1 MGLGFTIHTKIKDIE
16 KFQQAVESQAV
27 ESGYNAEHDESS
39 STVSFCRLGDL
50 FLNYQHEG
58 EGNTDNVISVNGDCQ
73 TNMLGPGF
81 HKAAI
86 EFIDRLQ
93 QATGTRFEVEDETD
107 YYTERDFEAMKKK
120 HFHKWLA
127 KLFEIIQEQED
138 KGSTSLSICWDLNK
152 YYPQSDSGIV
162 ISPLGS
168 FRLSEVIRRIREE
181 GIESFADDFFIWN
194 NPERDARFHRGLAL
208 NAMWEDCYF
217 MPSERSEEDARING
231 YIISELET
239 AASLD
244 PSLPFPK
251 KEYEELCRL
260 HGCTPVPTDGIPTY
274 ETEFAIGYRRGIINH
289 KVGRIRFSLPGSYL
303 EDTDDGTLV
312 YYDAAADNWHTVR
325 CTGYSTNGEPDF
337 LDVEEEMIE
346 EREFDGGKYRLYD
359 MGIGQDS
366 EDEEPYP
373 VYSCHALCSNQY
385 TLFTLCASR
394 LEDLKKLS
402 GEFLPTLV
410 ADQPIEPE
418 NKQIIYTGENMND
431 ELMKQIDEWHKA
443 EKHQEII
450 DALEQIPEAERDFE
464 TTSLLARAYNN
475 IEEYAKAAELLES
488 VREEGAEDE
497 RWNFRMGY
505 AQYFLNNYR
514 EALDYFSKAR
524 ELNPEDEDT
533 LSFIRQC
540 NMALP
545 LTRRVKEFWNWFV
558 ENEEKL
564 SGMMNPK
571 SMEEADAFMEFI
583 SKGTNLIS
591 EDMHFNIGG
600 DHEFTFSVEGWPDL
614 FIIYPYIISC
624 MPECLKGKWKFF
636 PFNPGK
642 VGSFAY
648 RVHNTDVDMGK
659 IMVKASYD
667 EKRENFNIRYY
678 DKNLCALPEENSDG
692 NFHVILEL
700 VLGEGVSFKYVNG
713 IERASGIE
721 EGMIALSGLRQHIE
735 ETVKSHGHEFF
746 ENPKDVYTGYQLTP
760 KESDELRFDVIVG
773 STCLDSIV
781 ADYYHGSTEIF
792 DHADGFG
799 VQALYMVF
807 QNGVGED
814 NILNFRHD
822 LEDRIT
828 EEILEPGNLGV
839 ITGGATGTE
848 YSYIDLFVYDLRAFV
863 KKVIPLLDE
872 YPEYSFYISDFI
884 RNGRIHQLT
893 EAASEAIP
901 YTKENKE
908 EFLAQIEKW
917 NDMEKF
923 SKCIKALEDIPE
935 AEQDYDMVMLQVRAY
950 ENYAI
955 LGDNGE
961 EPEDDEKERALNKAL
976 ELLESIREA
985 GESQAG
991 WNKRMAYAYQY
1002 LVEQEEKAIEYAKRW
1017 AELDPED
1024 SSAVAVINECNEE
1037 LEKRKIKC
1045 ESCCDDDN
1053 GDNKS
1058 IAPEMYSEDEI
1069 DIIEKH
1075 IEHYYGNF
1083 EFVFHEK
1090 VSPDIHVDICL
1101 IPPSEECNWYTL
1113 VTMGMGAHLMN
1124 VPNQL
1129 KEEQLERAELVIC
1142 LPEYWKLDKEHLKDE
1157 KWYWP
1162 IRLLKELA
1170 RFPGEN
1176 NTWLGWGHT
1185 VSYDGPLSY
1194 TTELCASILINPPCG
1209 NVGGNTCTLPDG
1221 EEVNFYQVIPLYRD
1235 ELEYKLKNGT
1245 QKLLDK
1251 MNDNIL
1257 LVNPHRLNVLNQ
1269 IDIETNPIQSS
1280 EISIS
1285 SVARQEVIAHIEKYF
1300 GKINNFL
1307 HDDSCSEYPLDIAV
1321 IAPRKEHN
1329 YYTLITVNMSNHEV
1343 LESDDI
1349 DGNTCHQELLI
1360 NLPPDWKLGLSD
1372 WTEEKWCWPIRLIT
1386 SLARQCIRHR
1396 TCISW
1401 GKTMELGGENTFS
1414 EDTKLCAIVLLSPSI
1429 FGDKSS
1435 TCKTQEAGSVEF
1447 YQVIPLYR
1455 EELQFIQDK
1464 DIDEFFEICP
1474 DDALETINPLRLN
1487 VVTDAEKIGYDISY
1501 IDDAKKHEEKIEELH
1516 LSADEL
1522 APYNHMAIYLRWCIE
1537 HNLMSQPF
1545 LFRHGDL
1552 VDRVKVEDS
1561 IDLREFIRDNED
1573 LHGGLS
1579 TILLNRVGTMFTKWY
1594 NWENRST
1601 PYAYI
1606 KDIQAYAMDYFK
1618 GRIWNSEDE
1627 TDAAY
1632 LLLPWTEKYYHDMAA
1647 LIDSRFKEW
1656 EDEPQTDPQ
1665 FLHIPQDN
1673 IKLLLKD
1680 WSKAIECTVS
1690 SRVLVDG
1697 CDVGFGCGRGSH
1709 SRRRR
1714 MGGPDGRRLPAD
1726 YGENRTE
1733 HTADK
1738 GGCGSAGRGGAIGQ
1752 RLADADIVPQSA
1764 GRPLRAG
1771 HQLGCKPRRGAR
1783 GAGRRRLVDRHRR
1796 SGLAGCGRR
1805 AARNRCRRTPHKGHY
1820 GDIDFGYDVLVRR
1833 ERCRADIAISEQR
1846 GGVKG
1851 VRHLDDGVARR
1862 RDGAAARHPPS
1873 VGHRRVA
1880 AGRMDDQTAQ
1890 PPALRRGICRN
1901 DGTEYPPFARSAVSL
1916 DDAAGRHGNGF
1927 LRPDRLHRSCHA
1939 SRRADAL
1946 PRGRPPRAPAG
1957 NPSLGGGGI
1966 ASLRYRFQ
1974 NVHFARKCHY
1984 RTAGNPDSRMGGFTQ

>member
-93 QATGTRFEVEDETD
+93 QATETRFEVEDETD
-107 YYTERDFEAMKKK
+107 YYTERDFEAMKKN

-127 KLFEIIQEQED
+127 KLFEIIQKQED

-274 ETEFAIGYRRGIINH
+274 ETEFTIGYRRGIVNH

-359 MGIGQDS
+359 MGTGQDS

-488 VREEGAEDE
+488 VKEEGAEDE

-648 RVHNTDVDMGK
+648 RVHDTDVDMGK

-1002 LVEQEEKAIEYAKRW
+1002 LIEQEEKAIEYAKRW

-1552 VDRVKVEDS
+1552 VDRVKAEDS

-1632 LLLPWTEKYYHDMAA
+1632 LLLPWTEKYYHDMAT

-1697 CDVGFGCGRGSH
+1697 CEIATCIRQKPFAED
-1709 SRRRR
+1709 
-1714 MGGPDGRRLPAD
+1714 MGWDSGWLF
-1726 YGENRTE
+1726 
-1733 HTADK
+1733 
-1738 GGCGSAGRGGAIGQ
+1738 
-1752 RLADADIVPQSA
+1752 LADGDEDNDECRYEYCDLNTICNYSPDVMQYLDFPYDT
-1764 GRPLRAG
+1764 
-1771 HQLGCKPRRGAR
+1771 
-1783 GAGRRRLVDRHRR
+1783 RLVR
-1796 SGLAGCGRR
+1796 
-1805 AARNRCRRTPHKGHY
+1805 K
-1820 GDIDFGYDVLVRR
+1820 
-1833 ERCRADIAISEQR
+1833 E
-1846 GGVKG
+1846 
-1851 VRHLDDGVARR
+1851 DGKLYV
-1862 RDGAAARHPPS
+1862 DE
-1873 VGHRRVA
+1873 
-1880 AGRMDDQTAQ
+1880 D
-1890 PPALRRGICRN
+1890 
-1901 DGTEYPPFARSAVSL
+1901 
-1916 DDAAGRHGNGF
+1916 
-1927 LRPDRLHRSCHA
+1927 
-1939 SRRADAL
+1939 
-1946 PRGRPPRAPAG
+1946 
-1957 NPSLGGGGI
+1957 
-1966 ASLRYRFQ
+1966 
-1974 NVHFARKCHY
+1974 
-1984 RTAGNPDSRMGGFTQ
+1984 

>member
-848 YSYIDLFVYDLRAFV
+848 YSYIDLFVYDLRTFV

-1697 CDVGFGCGRGSH
+1697 CEIATCIRQKPFAED
-1709 SRRRR
+1709 
-1714 MGGPDGRRLPAD
+1714 MGWDSGWLF
-1726 YGENRTE
+1726 
-1733 HTADK
+1733 
-1738 GGCGSAGRGGAIGQ
+1738 
-1752 RLADADIVPQSA
+1752 LADGDEDNDECRYEYCDLNTICNYSPDVMQYLDFPYDT
-1764 GRPLRAG
+1764 
-1771 HQLGCKPRRGAR
+1771 
-1783 GAGRRRLVDRHRR
+1783 RLVR
-1796 SGLAGCGRR
+1796 
-1805 AARNRCRRTPHKGHY
+1805 K
-1820 GDIDFGYDVLVRR
+1820 
-1833 ERCRADIAISEQR
+1833 E
-1846 GGVKG
+1846 
-1851 VRHLDDGVARR
+1851 DGKLYV
-1862 RDGAAARHPPS
+1862 DE
-1873 VGHRRVA
+1873 
-1880 AGRMDDQTAQ
+1880 D
-1890 PPALRRGICRN
+1890 
-1901 DGTEYPPFARSAVSL
+1901 
-1916 DDAAGRHGNGF
+1916 
-1927 LRPDRLHRSCHA
+1927 
-1939 SRRADAL
+1939 
-1946 PRGRPPRAPAG
+1946 
-1957 NPSLGGGGI
+1957 
-1966 ASLRYRFQ
+1966 
-1974 NVHFARKCHY
+1974 
-1984 RTAGNPDSRMGGFTQ
+1984 

>member
-16 KFQQAVESQAV
+16 KFQQTVESQAV

-93 QATGTRFEVEDETD
+93 QATRTRFEVEDETD

-127 KLFEIIQEQED
+127 KLFEIIQEQNN
-138 KGSTSLSICWDLNK
+138 KGSTSLLFCWDINK
-152 YYPQSDSGIV
+152 YYPQSDNGIV

-168 FRLSEVIRRIREE
+168 FRLSEVVRRIREE

-194 NPERDARFHRGLAL
+194 NSERDARFHRGMAL

-239 AASLD
+239 TASLD

-260 HGCTPVPTDGIPTY
+260 HGCVPVPTDGIPPY
-274 ETEFAIGYRRGIINH
+274 ETEFAIGYRRGIVNH
-289 KVGRIRFSLPGSYL
+289 KVGKIRFSLPGSYL
-303 EDTDDGTLV
+303 EDTDEGTLV

-325 CTGYSTNGEPDF
+325 CTGYSTDGEPDF

-359 MGIGQDS
+359 MGIDQDS

-373 VYSCHALCSNQY
+373 VYSCHALCPNQY

-402 GEFLPTLV
+402 SEFLPTLV

-418 NKQIIYTGENMND
+418 KKQIIYTGENMND
-431 ELMKQIDEWHKA
+431 ELMEQIDEWHKA

-464 TTSLLARAYNN
+464 TTGFLARAYNN

-505 AQYFLNNYR
+505 AQYFLCNYR
-514 EALDYFSKAR
+514 EALSYFSKAR
-524 ELNPEDEDT
+524 ELEPENGDA

-540 NMALP
+540 NMAMP

-564 SGMMNPK
+564 SGMMCPN
-571 SMEEADAFMEFI
+571 SMEEADAFIEFI

-648 RVHNTDVDMGK
+648 RVHDTDVDMGK

-773 STCLDSIV
+773 STCLSSIV

-935 AEQDYDMVMLQVRAY
+935 AEQDYDMVMLLVRAY

-1129 KEEQLERAELVIC
+1129 KEDQLERAELVIC

-1209 NVGGNTCTLPDG
+1209 NIGGNTCTLPDG
-1221 EEVNFYQVIPLYRD
+1221 EEVNFYQIIPLYGD
-1235 ELEYKLKNGT
+1235 ELEFKFKNGT

-1401 GKTMELGGENTFS
+1401 GKTMELGGDNTFS
-1414 EDTKLCAIVLLSPSI
+1414 EGTKLCAIVLLSPSI

-1435 TCKTQEAGSVEF
+1435 TCKTQGAGSVEF

-1552 VDRVKVEDS
+1552 VDRVKAEDS

-1690 SRVLVDG
+1690 SRVLVVG
-1697 CDVGFGCGRGSH
+1697 CEIATCIRQKPFAED
-1709 SRRRR
+1709 
-1714 MGGPDGRRLPAD
+1714 MGWDSGWLF
-1726 YGENRTE
+1726 
-1733 HTADK
+1733 
-1738 GGCGSAGRGGAIGQ
+1738 
-1752 RLADADIVPQSA
+1752 LADGDEDNDECRYEYCDLNTICNYSPDVMQYLDFPYDT
-1764 GRPLRAG
+1764 
-1771 HQLGCKPRRGAR
+1771 
-1783 GAGRRRLVDRHRR
+1783 RLVR
-1796 SGLAGCGRR
+1796 
-1805 AARNRCRRTPHKGHY
+1805 K
-1820 GDIDFGYDVLVRR
+1820 
-1833 ERCRADIAISEQR
+1833 E
-1846 GGVKG
+1846 
-1851 VRHLDDGVARR
+1851 DGKLYV
-1862 RDGAAARHPPS
+1862 D
-1873 VGHRRVA
+1873 
-1880 AGRMDDQTAQ
+1880 
-1890 PPALRRGICRN
+1890 
-1901 DGTEYPPFARSAVSL
+1901 EE
-1916 DDAAGRHGNGF
+1916 
-1927 LRPDRLHRSCHA
+1927 
-1939 SRRADAL
+1939 
-1946 PRGRPPRAPAG
+1946 
-1957 NPSLGGGGI
+1957 
-1966 ASLRYRFQ
+1966 
-1974 NVHFARKCHY
+1974 
-1984 RTAGNPDSRMGGFTQ
+1984 

>member
-1 MGLGFTIHTKIKDIE
+1 MCALVTLHIPL
-16 KFQQAVESQAV
+16 ESQAV

-893 EAASEAIP
+893 EAASETIP

-1401 GKTMELGGENTFS
+1401 GKTMELGGDNTFS
-1414 EDTKLCAIVLLSPSI
+1414 EGTKLCAIVLLSPSI

-1435 TCKTQEAGSVEF
+1435 TCKTQGAGSVEF

-1552 VDRVKVEDS
+1552 VDRVKAEDS

-1690 SRVLVDG
+1690 SRVLVVG
-1697 CDVGFGCGRGSH
+1697 CEIATCIRQKPFAED
-1709 SRRRR
+1709 
-1714 MGGPDGRRLPAD
+1714 MGWDSGWLF
-1726 YGENRTE
+1726 
-1733 HTADK
+1733 
-1738 GGCGSAGRGGAIGQ
+1738 
-1752 RLADADIVPQSA
+1752 LADGDEDNDECRYEYCDLNTICNYSPDVMQYLDFPYDT
-1764 GRPLRAG
+1764 
-1771 HQLGCKPRRGAR
+1771 
-1783 GAGRRRLVDRHRR
+1783 RLVR
-1796 SGLAGCGRR
+1796 
-1805 AARNRCRRTPHKGHY
+1805 K
-1820 GDIDFGYDVLVRR
+1820 
-1833 ERCRADIAISEQR
+1833 E
-1846 GGVKG
+1846 
-1851 VRHLDDGVARR
+1851 DGKLYV
-1862 RDGAAARHPPS
+1862 D
-1873 VGHRRVA
+1873 
-1880 AGRMDDQTAQ
+1880 
-1890 PPALRRGICRN
+1890 
-1901 DGTEYPPFARSAVSL
+1901 EE
-1916 DDAAGRHGNGF
+1916 
-1927 LRPDRLHRSCHA
+1927 
-1939 SRRADAL
+1939 
-1946 PRGRPPRAPAG
+1946 
-1957 NPSLGGGGI
+1957 
-1966 ASLRYRFQ
+1966 
-1974 NVHFARKCHY
+1974 
-1984 RTAGNPDSRMGGFTQ
+1984 

>member
-16 KFQQAVESQAV
+16 KFQQTVESQAV

-93 QATGTRFEVEDETD
+93 QATRTRFEVEDETD

-127 KLFEIIQEQED
+127 KLFEIIQEQNN
-138 KGSTSLSICWDLNK
+138 KGSTSLLFCWDINK
-152 YYPQSDSGIV
+152 YYPQSDNGIV

-168 FRLSEVIRRIREE
+168 FRLSEVVRRIREE

-194 NPERDARFHRGLAL
+194 NSERDARFHRGMAL

-239 AASLD
+239 TASLD

-260 HGCTPVPTDGIPTY
+260 HGCVPVPTDGIPPY
-274 ETEFAIGYRRGIINH
+274 ETEFAIGYRRGIVNH
-289 KVGRIRFSLPGSYL
+289 KVGKIRFSLPGSYL
-303 EDTDDGTLV
+303 EDTDEGTLV

-325 CTGYSTNGEPDF
+325 CTGYSTDGEPDF

-359 MGIGQDS
+359 MGIDQDS

-373 VYSCHALCSNQY
+373 VYSCHALCPNQY

-402 GEFLPTLV
+402 SEFLPTLV

-418 NKQIIYTGENMND
+418 KKQIIYTGENMND
-431 ELMKQIDEWHKA
+431 ELMEQIDEWHKA

-464 TTSLLARAYNN
+464 TTGFLARAYNN

-505 AQYFLNNYR
+505 AQYFLCNYR
-514 EALDYFSKAR
+514 EALSYFSKAR
-524 ELNPEDEDT
+524 ELEPENGDA

-540 NMALP
+540 NMAMP

-564 SGMMNPK
+564 SGMMCPN
-571 SMEEADAFMEFI
+571 SMEEADAFIEFI

-648 RVHNTDVDMGK
+648 RVHDTDVDMGK

-773 STCLDSIV
+773 STCLSSIV

-935 AEQDYDMVMLQVRAY
+935 AEQDYDMVMLLVRAY

-1129 KEEQLERAELVIC
+1129 KEDQLERAELVIC

-1209 NVGGNTCTLPDG
+1209 NIGGNTCTLPDG
-1221 EEVNFYQVIPLYRD
+1221 EEVNFYQIIPLYGD
-1235 ELEYKLKNGT
+1235 ELEFKLKNRT

-1401 GKTMELGGENTFS
+1401 GKTMELGGDNTFS
-1414 EDTKLCAIVLLSPSI
+1414 EGTKLCAIVLLSPSI

-1435 TCKTQEAGSVEF
+1435 TCKTQGAGSVEF

-1552 VDRVKVEDS
+1552 VDRVKAEDS

-1690 SRVLVDG
+1690 SRVLVVG
-1697 CDVGFGCGRGSH
+1697 CEIATCIRQKPFAED
-1709 SRRRR
+1709 
-1714 MGGPDGRRLPAD
+1714 MGWDSGWLF
-1726 YGENRTE
+1726 
-1733 HTADK
+1733 
-1738 GGCGSAGRGGAIGQ
+1738 
-1752 RLADADIVPQSA
+1752 LADGDEDNDECRYEYCDLNTICNYSPDVMQYLDFPYDT
-1764 GRPLRAG
+1764 
-1771 HQLGCKPRRGAR
+1771 
-1783 GAGRRRLVDRHRR
+1783 RLVR
-1796 SGLAGCGRR
+1796 
-1805 AARNRCRRTPHKGHY
+1805 K
-1820 GDIDFGYDVLVRR
+1820 
-1833 ERCRADIAISEQR
+1833 E
-1846 GGVKG
+1846 
-1851 VRHLDDGVARR
+1851 DGKLYV
-1862 RDGAAARHPPS
+1862 D
-1873 VGHRRVA
+1873 
-1880 AGRMDDQTAQ
+1880 
-1890 PPALRRGICRN
+1890 
-1901 DGTEYPPFARSAVSL
+1901 EE
-1916 DDAAGRHGNGF
+1916 
-1927 LRPDRLHRSCHA
+1927 
-1939 SRRADAL
+1939 
-1946 PRGRPPRAPAG
+1946 
-1957 NPSLGGGGI
+1957 
-1966 ASLRYRFQ
+1966 
-1974 NVHFARKCHY
+1974 
-1984 RTAGNPDSRMGGFTQ
+1984 

>member
-1 MGLGFTIHTKIKDIE
+1 MTI
-16 KFQQAVESQAV
+16 
-27 ESGYNAEHDESS
+27 
-39 STVSFCRLGDL
+39 
-50 FLNYQHEG
+50 
-58 EGNTDNVISVNGDCQ
+58 
-73 TNMLGPGF
+73 P
-81 HKAAI
+81 
-86 EFIDRLQ
+86 
-93 QATGTRFEVEDETD
+93 
-107 YYTERDFEAMKKK
+107 
-120 HFHKWLA
+120 
-127 KLFEIIQEQED
+127 
-138 KGSTSLSICWDLNK
+138 K

-872 YPEYSFYISDFI
+872 YSEYSFYISDFI

-1697 CDVGFGCGRGSH
+1697 CEIATCIRQKPFAED
-1709 SRRRR
+1709 
-1714 MGGPDGRRLPAD
+1714 MGWDSGWLF
-1726 YGENRTE
+1726 
-1733 HTADK
+1733 
-1738 GGCGSAGRGGAIGQ
+1738 
-1752 RLADADIVPQSA
+1752 LADGDEDNDECRYEYCDLNTICNYSPDVMQYLDFPYDT
-1764 GRPLRAG
+1764 
-1771 HQLGCKPRRGAR
+1771 
-1783 GAGRRRLVDRHRR
+1783 RLVR
-1796 SGLAGCGRR
+1796 
-1805 AARNRCRRTPHKGHY
+1805 K
-1820 GDIDFGYDVLVRR
+1820 
-1833 ERCRADIAISEQR
+1833 E
-1846 GGVKG
+1846 
-1851 VRHLDDGVARR
+1851 DGKLYV
-1862 RDGAAARHPPS
+1862 DE
-1873 VGHRRVA
+1873 
-1880 AGRMDDQTAQ
+1880 D
-1890 PPALRRGICRN
+1890 
-1901 DGTEYPPFARSAVSL
+1901 
-1916 DDAAGRHGNGF
+1916 
-1927 LRPDRLHRSCHA
+1927 
-1939 SRRADAL
+1939 
-1946 PRGRPPRAPAG
+1946 
-1957 NPSLGGGGI
+1957 
-1966 ASLRYRFQ
+1966 
-1974 NVHFARKCHY
+1974 
-1984 RTAGNPDSRMGGFTQ
+1984 

>member
-16 KFQQAVESQAV
+16 KFQQTVESQAV

-1656 EDEPQTDPQ
+1656 EDEPQTNPQ

-1697 CDVGFGCGRGSH
+1697 CEIATCIRQKPFAED
-1709 SRRRR
+1709 
-1714 MGGPDGRRLPAD
+1714 MGWDSGWLF
-1726 YGENRTE
+1726 
-1733 HTADK
+1733 
-1738 GGCGSAGRGGAIGQ
+1738 
-1752 RLADADIVPQSA
+1752 LADGDEDNDECRYEYCDLNTICNYSPDVMQYLDFPYDT
-1764 GRPLRAG
+1764 
-1771 HQLGCKPRRGAR
+1771 
-1783 GAGRRRLVDRHRR
+1783 RLVR
-1796 SGLAGCGRR
+1796 
-1805 AARNRCRRTPHKGHY
+1805 K
-1820 GDIDFGYDVLVRR
+1820 
-1833 ERCRADIAISEQR
+1833 E
-1846 GGVKG
+1846 
-1851 VRHLDDGVARR
+1851 DGKLYV
-1862 RDGAAARHPPS
+1862 DE
-1873 VGHRRVA
+1873 
-1880 AGRMDDQTAQ
+1880 D
-1890 PPALRRGICRN
+1890 
-1901 DGTEYPPFARSAVSL
+1901 
-1916 DDAAGRHGNGF
+1916 
-1927 LRPDRLHRSCHA
+1927 
-1939 SRRADAL
+1939 
-1946 PRGRPPRAPAG
+1946 
-1957 NPSLGGGGI
+1957 
-1966 ASLRYRFQ
+1966 
-1974 NVHFARKCHY
+1974 
-1984 RTAGNPDSRMGGFTQ
+1984 

>member
-16 KFQQAVESQAV
+16 KFQQTVESQAV

-93 QATGTRFEVEDETD
+93 QATRTRFEVEDETD

-127 KLFEIIQEQED
+127 KLFEIIQEQNN
-138 KGSTSLSICWDLNK
+138 KGSTSLLFCWDINK
-152 YYPQSDSGIV
+152 YYPQSDNGIV

-168 FRLSEVIRRIREE
+168 FRLSEVVRRIREE

-194 NPERDARFHRGLAL
+194 NSERDARFHRGMAL

-239 AASLD
+239 TASLD

-260 HGCTPVPTDGIPTY
+260 HGCVPVPTDGIPPY
-274 ETEFAIGYRRGIINH
+274 ETEFAIGYRRGIVNH
-289 KVGRIRFSLPGSYL
+289 KVGKIRFSLPGSYL
-303 EDTDDGTLV
+303 EDTDEGTLV

-325 CTGYSTNGEPDF
+325 CTGYSTDGEPDF

-359 MGIGQDS
+359 MGIDQDS

-373 VYSCHALCSNQY
+373 VYSCHALCPNQY

-402 GEFLPTLV
+402 SEFLPTLV

-418 NKQIIYTGENMND
+418 KKQIIYTGENMND
-431 ELMKQIDEWHKA
+431 ELMEQIDEWHKA

-464 TTSLLARAYNN
+464 TTGFLARAYNN

-540 NMALP
+540 NMAMP

-564 SGMMNPK
+564 SGMMCPN
-571 SMEEADAFMEFI
+571 SMEEADAFIEFI

-648 RVHNTDVDMGK
+648 RVHDTDVDMGK

-773 STCLDSIV
+773 STCLSSIV

-935 AEQDYDMVMLQVRAY
+935 AEQDYDMVMLLVRAY

-1129 KEEQLERAELVIC
+1129 KEDQLERAELVIC

-1209 NVGGNTCTLPDG
+1209 NIGGNTCTLPDG
-1221 EEVNFYQVIPLYRD
+1221 EEVNFYQIIPLYGD
-1235 ELEYKLKNGT
+1235 ELEFKFKNGT

-1401 GKTMELGGENTFS
+1401 GKTMELGGDNTFS
-1414 EDTKLCAIVLLSPSI
+1414 EGTKLCAIVLLSPSI

-1435 TCKTQEAGSVEF
+1435 TCKTQGAGSVEF

-1552 VDRVKVEDS
+1552 VDRVKAEDS

-1690 SRVLVDG
+1690 SRVLVVG
-1697 CDVGFGCGRGSH
+1697 CEIATCIRQKPFAED
-1709 SRRRR
+1709 
-1714 MGGPDGRRLPAD
+1714 MGWDSGWLF
-1726 YGENRTE
+1726 
-1733 HTADK
+1733 
-1738 GGCGSAGRGGAIGQ
+1738 
-1752 RLADADIVPQSA
+1752 LADGDEDNDECRYEYCDLNTICNYSPDVMQYLDFPYDT
-1764 GRPLRAG
+1764 
-1771 HQLGCKPRRGAR
+1771 
-1783 GAGRRRLVDRHRR
+1783 RLVR
-1796 SGLAGCGRR
+1796 
-1805 AARNRCRRTPHKGHY
+1805 K
-1820 GDIDFGYDVLVRR
+1820 
-1833 ERCRADIAISEQR
+1833 E
-1846 GGVKG
+1846 
-1851 VRHLDDGVARR
+1851 DGKLYV
-1862 RDGAAARHPPS
+1862 D
-1873 VGHRRVA
+1873 
-1880 AGRMDDQTAQ
+1880 
-1890 PPALRRGICRN
+1890 
-1901 DGTEYPPFARSAVSL
+1901 EE
-1916 DDAAGRHGNGF
+1916 
-1927 LRPDRLHRSCHA
+1927 
-1939 SRRADAL
+1939 
-1946 PRGRPPRAPAG
+1946 
-1957 NPSLGGGGI
+1957 
-1966 ASLRYRFQ
+1966 
-1974 NVHFARKCHY
+1974 
-1984 RTAGNPDSRMGGFTQ
+1984 

>member
-1 MGLGFTIHTKIKDIE
+1 MCALVTLHIPL
-16 KFQQAVESQAV
+16 ESQAV

-814 NILNFRHD
+814 NILNFSHD

-1401 GKTMELGGENTFS
+1401 GKTMELGGDNTFS
-1414 EDTKLCAIVLLSPSI
+1414 EGTKLCAIVLLSPSI

-1435 TCKTQEAGSVEF
+1435 TCKTQGAGSVEF

-1552 VDRVKVEDS
+1552 VDRVKAEDS

-1690 SRVLVDG
+1690 SRVLVVG
-1697 CDVGFGCGRGSH
+1697 CEIATCIRQKPFAED
-1709 SRRRR
+1709 
-1714 MGGPDGRRLPAD
+1714 MGWDSGWLF
-1726 YGENRTE
+1726 
-1733 HTADK
+1733 
-1738 GGCGSAGRGGAIGQ
+1738 
-1752 RLADADIVPQSA
+1752 LADGDEDNDECRYEYCDLNTICNYSPDVMQYLDFPYDT
-1764 GRPLRAG
+1764 
-1771 HQLGCKPRRGAR
+1771 
-1783 GAGRRRLVDRHRR
+1783 RLVR
-1796 SGLAGCGRR
+1796 
-1805 AARNRCRRTPHKGHY
+1805 K
-1820 GDIDFGYDVLVRR
+1820 
-1833 ERCRADIAISEQR
+1833 E
-1846 GGVKG
+1846 
-1851 VRHLDDGVARR
+1851 DGKLYV
-1862 RDGAAARHPPS
+1862 D
-1873 VGHRRVA
+1873 
-1880 AGRMDDQTAQ
+1880 
-1890 PPALRRGICRN
+1890 
-1901 DGTEYPPFARSAVSL
+1901 EE
-1916 DDAAGRHGNGF
+1916 
-1927 LRPDRLHRSCHA
+1927 
-1939 SRRADAL
+1939 
-1946 PRGRPPRAPAG
+1946 
-1957 NPSLGGGGI
+1957 
-1966 ASLRYRFQ
+1966 
-1974 NVHFARKCHY
+1974 
-1984 RTAGNPDSRMGGFTQ
+1984 

>member
-872 YPEYSFYISDFI
+872 YSEYSFYISDFI

-1697 CDVGFGCGRGSH
+1697 CEIATCIRQKPFAED
-1709 SRRRR
+1709 
-1714 MGGPDGRRLPAD
+1714 MGWDSGWLF
-1726 YGENRTE
+1726 
-1733 HTADK
+1733 
-1738 GGCGSAGRGGAIGQ
+1738 
-1752 RLADADIVPQSA
+1752 LADGDEDNDECRYEYCDLNTICNYSPDVMQYLDFPYDT
-1764 GRPLRAG
+1764 
-1771 HQLGCKPRRGAR
+1771 
-1783 GAGRRRLVDRHRR
+1783 RLVR
-1796 SGLAGCGRR
+1796 
-1805 AARNRCRRTPHKGHY
+1805 K
-1820 GDIDFGYDVLVRR
+1820 
-1833 ERCRADIAISEQR
+1833 E
-1846 GGVKG
+1846 
-1851 VRHLDDGVARR
+1851 DGKLYV
-1862 RDGAAARHPPS
+1862 DE
-1873 VGHRRVA
+1873 
-1880 AGRMDDQTAQ
+1880 D
-1890 PPALRRGICRN
+1890 
-1901 DGTEYPPFARSAVSL
+1901 
-1916 DDAAGRHGNGF
+1916 
-1927 LRPDRLHRSCHA
+1927 
-1939 SRRADAL
+1939 
-1946 PRGRPPRAPAG
+1946 
-1957 NPSLGGGGI
+1957 
-1966 ASLRYRFQ
+1966 
-1974 NVHFARKCHY
+1974 
-1984 RTAGNPDSRMGGFTQ
+1984 

>member
-16 KFQQAVESQAV
+16 KFQQTVESQAV

-93 QATGTRFEVEDETD
+93 QATRTRFEVEDETD

-127 KLFEIIQEQED
+127 KLFEIIQEQNN
-138 KGSTSLSICWDLNK
+138 KGSTSLLFCWDINK
-152 YYPQSDSGIV
+152 YYPQSDNGIV

-168 FRLSEVIRRIREE
+168 FRLSEVVRRIREE

-194 NPERDARFHRGLAL
+194 NSERDARFHRGMAL

-239 AASLD
+239 TASLD

-260 HGCTPVPTDGIPTY
+260 HGCVPVPTDGIPPY
-274 ETEFAIGYRRGIINH
+274 ETEFAIGYRRGIVNH
-289 KVGRIRFSLPGSYL
+289 KVGKIRFSLPGSYL
-303 EDTDDGTLV
+303 EDTDEGTLV

-325 CTGYSTNGEPDF
+325 CTGYSTDGEPDF

-359 MGIGQDS
+359 MGIDQDS

-373 VYSCHALCSNQY
+373 VYSCHALCPNQY

-402 GEFLPTLV
+402 SEFLPTLV

-418 NKQIIYTGENMND
+418 KKQIIYTGENMND
-431 ELMKQIDEWHKA
+431 ELMEQIDEWHKA

-464 TTSLLARAYNN
+464 TTGFLARAYNN

-488 VREEGAEDE
+488 VREEGTEDE

-505 AQYFLNNYR
+505 AQYFLCNYR
-514 EALDYFSKAR
+514 EALSYFSKAR
-524 ELNPEDEDT
+524 ELEPENGDA

-540 NMALP
+540 NMAMP

-564 SGMMNPK
+564 SGMMCPN

-648 RVHNTDVDMGK
+648 RVHDTDVDMGK

-773 STCLDSIV
+773 STCLSSIV

-935 AEQDYDMVMLQVRAY
+935 AEQDYDMVMLLVRAY

-1129 KEEQLERAELVIC
+1129 KEDQLERAELVIC

-1209 NVGGNTCTLPDG
+1209 NIGGNTCTLPDG
-1221 EEVNFYQVIPLYRD
+1221 EEVNFYQIIPLYGD
-1235 ELEYKLKNGT
+1235 ELEFKLKNGT

-1401 GKTMELGGENTFS
+1401 GKTMELGGDNTFS
-1414 EDTKLCAIVLLSPSI
+1414 EGTKLCAIVLLSPSI

-1435 TCKTQEAGSVEF
+1435 TCKTQGAGSVEF

-1552 VDRVKVEDS
+1552 VDRVKAEDS

-1690 SRVLVDG
+1690 SRVLVVG
-1697 CDVGFGCGRGSH
+1697 CEIATCIRQKPFAED
-1709 SRRRR
+1709 
-1714 MGGPDGRRLPAD
+1714 MGWDSGWLF
-1726 YGENRTE
+1726 
-1733 HTADK
+1733 
-1738 GGCGSAGRGGAIGQ
+1738 
-1752 RLADADIVPQSA
+1752 LADGDEDNDECRYEYCDLNTICNYSPDVMQYLDFPYDT
-1764 GRPLRAG
+1764 
-1771 HQLGCKPRRGAR
+1771 
-1783 GAGRRRLVDRHRR
+1783 RLVR
-1796 SGLAGCGRR
+1796 
-1805 AARNRCRRTPHKGHY
+1805 K
-1820 GDIDFGYDVLVRR
+1820 
-1833 ERCRADIAISEQR
+1833 E
-1846 GGVKG
+1846 
-1851 VRHLDDGVARR
+1851 DGKLYV
-1862 RDGAAARHPPS
+1862 D
-1873 VGHRRVA
+1873 
-1880 AGRMDDQTAQ
+1880 
-1890 PPALRRGICRN
+1890 
-1901 DGTEYPPFARSAVSL
+1901 EE
-1916 DDAAGRHGNGF
+1916 
-1927 LRPDRLHRSCHA
+1927 
-1939 SRRADAL
+1939 
-1946 PRGRPPRAPAG
+1946 
-1957 NPSLGGGGI
+1957 
-1966 ASLRYRFQ
+1966 
-1974 NVHFARKCHY
+1974 
-1984 RTAGNPDSRMGGFTQ
+1984 

>member
-16 KFQQAVESQAV
+16 KFQQTVESQAV

-93 QATGTRFEVEDETD
+93 QATRTRFEVEDETD

-127 KLFEIIQEQED
+127 KLFEIIQEQNN
-138 KGSTSLSICWDLNK
+138 KGSTSLLFCWDINK
-152 YYPQSDSGIV
+152 YYPQSDNGIV

-168 FRLSEVIRRIREE
+168 FRLSEVVRRIREE

-194 NPERDARFHRGLAL
+194 NSERDARFHRGMAL

-239 AASLD
+239 TASLD

-260 HGCTPVPTDGIPTY
+260 HGCVPVPTDGIPPY
-274 ETEFAIGYRRGIINH
+274 ETEFAIGYRRGIVNH
-289 KVGRIRFSLPGSYL
+289 KVGKIRFSLPGSYL
-303 EDTDDGTLV
+303 EDTDEGTLV

-325 CTGYSTNGEPDF
+325 CTGYSTDGEPDF

-359 MGIGQDS
+359 MGIDQDS

-373 VYSCHALCSNQY
+373 VYSCHALCPNQY

-402 GEFLPTLV
+402 SEFLPTLV

-418 NKQIIYTGENMND
+418 KKQIIYTGENMND
-431 ELMKQIDEWHKA
+431 ELMEQIDEWHKA

-464 TTSLLARAYNN
+464 TTGFLARAYNN

-505 AQYFLNNYR
+505 AQYFLCNYR
-514 EALDYFSKAR
+514 EALSYFSKAR
-524 ELNPEDEDT
+524 ELEPENGDA

-540 NMALP
+540 NMAMP

-564 SGMMNPK
+564 SGMMCPN
-571 SMEEADAFMEFI
+571 SMEEADAFIEFI

-648 RVHNTDVDMGK
+648 RVHDTDVDMGK

-773 STCLDSIV
+773 STCLSSIV

-935 AEQDYDMVMLQVRAY
+935 AEQDYDMVMLLVRAY

-1129 KEEQLERAELVIC
+1129 KEDQLERAELVIC

-1209 NVGGNTCTLPDG
+1209 NIGGNTCTLPDG
-1221 EEVNFYQVIPLYRD
+1221 EEVNFYQIIPLYGD
-1235 ELEYKLKNGT
+1235 ELEFKLKNGT

-1401 GKTMELGGENTFS
+1401 GKTMELGGDNTFS
-1414 EDTKLCAIVLLSPSI
+1414 EGTKLCAIVLLSPSI

-1435 TCKTQEAGSVEF
+1435 TCKTQGAGSVEF

-1552 VDRVKVEDS
+1552 VDRVKAEDS

-1690 SRVLVDG
+1690 SRVLV
-1697 CDVGFGCGRGSH
+1697 VGIVSVRNWFYACKLPYILNIPVVTSQKATDTPH
-1709 SRRRR
+1709 
-1714 MGGPDGRRLPAD
+1714 PDRWLFIPCSD
-1726 YGENRTE
+1726 SVS
-1733 HTADK
+1733 
-1738 GGCGSAGRGGAIGQ
+1738 SA
-1752 RLADADIVPQSA
+1752 
-1764 GRPLRAG
+1764 
-1771 HQLGCKPRRGAR
+1771 
-1783 GAGRRRLVDRHRR
+1783 RH
-1796 SGLAGCGRR
+1796 
-1805 AARNRCRRTPHKGHY
+1805 RTPH
-1820 GDIDFGYDVLVRR
+1820 
-1833 ERCRADIAISEQR
+1833 CR
-1846 GGVKG
+1846 
-1851 VRHLDDGVARR
+1851 
-1862 RDGAAARHPPS
+1862 
-1873 VGHRRVA
+1873 
-1880 AGRMDDQTAQ
+1880 
-1890 PPALRRGICRN
+1890 
-1901 DGTEYPPFARSAVSL
+1901 
-1916 DDAAGRHGNGF
+1916 
-1927 LRPDRLHRSCHA
+1927 
-1939 SRRADAL
+1939 SRWQ
-1946 PRGRPPRAPAG
+1946 
-1957 NPSLGGGGI
+1957 S
-1966 ASLRYRFQ
+1966 
-1974 NVHFARKCHY
+1974 
-1984 RTAGNPDSRMGGFTQ
+1984 

>member
-1 MGLGFTIHTKIKDIE
+1 M
-16 KFQQAVESQAV
+16 
-27 ESGYNAEHDESS
+27 
-39 STVSFCRLGDL
+39 
-50 FLNYQHEG
+50 
-58 EGNTDNVISVNGDCQ
+58 
-73 TNMLGPGF
+73 
-81 HKAAI
+81 
-86 EFIDRLQ
+86 
-93 QATGTRFEVEDETD
+93 
-107 YYTERDFEAMKKK
+107 
-120 HFHKWLA
+120 
-127 KLFEIIQEQED
+127 FEIIQEQED

-274 ETEFAIGYRRGIINH
+274 ETEFAIGYRRGIVNH

-359 MGIGQDS
+359 MGTGQDS

-402 GEFLPTLV
+402 SEFLPTLV

-488 VREEGAEDE
+488 VKEEGAEDE

-540 NMALP
+540 NMHLP

-648 RVHNTDVDMGK
+648 RVHDTDVDMGK

-773 STCLDSIV
+773 STCLSSIV

-792 DHADGFG
+792 DHANGFG
-799 VQALYMVF
+799 AQALYIVF
-807 QNGVGED
+807 QNGAGED

-1101 IPPSEECNWYTL
+1101 IPPSKECNWYTL

-1552 VDRVKVEDS
+1552 VDRVKAEDS

-1697 CDVGFGCGRGSH
+1697 CEIATCIRQKPFAED
-1709 SRRRR
+1709 
-1714 MGGPDGRRLPAD
+1714 MGWDSGWLF
-1726 YGENRTE
+1726 
-1733 HTADK
+1733 
-1738 GGCGSAGRGGAIGQ
+1738 
-1752 RLADADIVPQSA
+1752 LADGDEDNDECRYEYCDLNTICNYSPDVMQYLDFPYDT
-1764 GRPLRAG
+1764 
-1771 HQLGCKPRRGAR
+1771 
-1783 GAGRRRLVDRHRR
+1783 RLVR
-1796 SGLAGCGRR
+1796 
-1805 AARNRCRRTPHKGHY
+1805 K
-1820 GDIDFGYDVLVRR
+1820 
-1833 ERCRADIAISEQR
+1833 E
-1846 GGVKG
+1846 
-1851 VRHLDDGVARR
+1851 DGKLYV
-1862 RDGAAARHPPS
+1862 DE
-1873 VGHRRVA
+1873 
-1880 AGRMDDQTAQ
+1880 D
-1890 PPALRRGICRN
+1890 
-1901 DGTEYPPFARSAVSL
+1901 
-1916 DDAAGRHGNGF
+1916 
-1927 LRPDRLHRSCHA
+1927 
-1939 SRRADAL
+1939 
-1946 PRGRPPRAPAG
+1946 
-1957 NPSLGGGGI
+1957 
-1966 ASLRYRFQ
+1966 
-1974 NVHFARKCHY
+1974 
-1984 RTAGNPDSRMGGFTQ
+1984 

>member
-16 KFQQAVESQAV
+16 KFQQTVESQAV

-93 QATGTRFEVEDETD
+93 QATRTRFEVEDETD

-127 KLFEIIQEQED
+127 KLFEIIQEQKD
-138 KGSTSLSICWDLNK
+138 KGSTSLLFCWDVNK
-152 YYPQSDSGIV
+152 YYPQSDNGIV

-168 FRLSEVIRRIREE
+168 FRLSEVVRRIREE

-194 NPERDARFHRGLAL
+194 NSERDARFHRGMAL

-239 AASLD
+239 TASLD

-260 HGCTPVPTDGIPTY
+260 HGCVPVPTDGIPSY
-274 ETEFAIGYRRGIINH
+274 ETEFAIGYRRGIVNH
-289 KVGRIRFSLPGSYL
+289 KVGKIRFSLPGSYL
-303 EDTDDGTLV
+303 EDTDEGTLV

-325 CTGYSTNGEPDF
+325 CTGYSTDGEPDF

-359 MGIGQDS
+359 MGIDQDS

-373 VYSCHALCSNQY
+373 VYSCHALCPNQY

-402 GEFLPTLV
+402 SEFLPTLV

-418 NKQIIYTGENMND
+418 KKQIIYTGENMND

-642 VGSFAY
+642 VGAFAY
-648 RVHNTDVDMGK
+648 RVHDTDVDMGK

-872 YPEYSFYISDFI
+872 YPEFSFYISDFI

-1058 IAPEMYSEDEI
+1058 IAPEMYSEDKI

-1435 TCKTQEAGSVEF
+1435 RCKTQEAGSVEF

-1522 APYNHMAIYLRWCIE
+1522 APYNHMAIYLRWCIK

-1552 VDRVKVEDS
+1552 VDRIKAEDS

-1594 NWENRST
+1594 NWESRST

-1697 CDVGFGCGRGSH
+1697 CEIATCIRQKPFAEDMSWDSGWLF
-1709 SRRRR
+1709 
-1714 MGGPDGRRLPAD
+1714 
-1726 YGENRTE
+1726 
-1733 HTADK
+1733 
-1738 GGCGSAGRGGAIGQ
+1738 
-1752 RLADADIVPQSA
+1752 LADGDEDNDECRYEYCDLNTICNYSPDVMQYLDFPYDT
-1764 GRPLRAG
+1764 
-1771 HQLGCKPRRGAR
+1771 
-1783 GAGRRRLVDRHRR
+1783 RLVR
-1796 SGLAGCGRR
+1796 
-1805 AARNRCRRTPHKGHY
+1805 K
-1820 GDIDFGYDVLVRR
+1820 
-1833 ERCRADIAISEQR
+1833 E
-1846 GGVKG
+1846 
-1851 VRHLDDGVARR
+1851 DGKLYV
-1862 RDGAAARHPPS
+1862 D
-1873 VGHRRVA
+1873 
-1880 AGRMDDQTAQ
+1880 
-1890 PPALRRGICRN
+1890 
-1901 DGTEYPPFARSAVSL
+1901 EE
-1916 DDAAGRHGNGF
+1916 
-1927 LRPDRLHRSCHA
+1927 
-1939 SRRADAL
+1939 
-1946 PRGRPPRAPAG
+1946 
-1957 NPSLGGGGI
+1957 
-1966 ASLRYRFQ
+1966 
-1974 NVHFARKCHY
+1974 
-1984 RTAGNPDSRMGGFTQ
+1984 

>member
-1 MGLGFTIHTKIKDIE
+1 MCALVTLHIPL
-16 KFQQAVESQAV
+16 ESQAV

-1321 IAPRKEHN
+1321 IAPRKEYN

-1401 GKTMELGGENTFS
+1401 GKTMELGGDNTFS
-1414 EDTKLCAIVLLSPSI
+1414 EGTKLCAIVLLSPSI

-1435 TCKTQEAGSVEF
+1435 TCKTQGAGSVEF

-1552 VDRVKVEDS
+1552 VDRVKAEDS

-1690 SRVLVDG
+1690 SRVLVVG
-1697 CDVGFGCGRGSH
+1697 CEIATCIRQKPFAED
-1709 SRRRR
+1709 
-1714 MGGPDGRRLPAD
+1714 MGWDSGWLF
-1726 YGENRTE
+1726 
-1733 HTADK
+1733 
-1738 GGCGSAGRGGAIGQ
+1738 
-1752 RLADADIVPQSA
+1752 LADGDEDNDECRYEYCDLNTICNYSPDVMQYLDFPYDT
-1764 GRPLRAG
+1764 
-1771 HQLGCKPRRGAR
+1771 
-1783 GAGRRRLVDRHRR
+1783 RLVR
-1796 SGLAGCGRR
+1796 
-1805 AARNRCRRTPHKGHY
+1805 K
-1820 GDIDFGYDVLVRR
+1820 
-1833 ERCRADIAISEQR
+1833 E
-1846 GGVKG
+1846 
-1851 VRHLDDGVARR
+1851 DGKLYV
-1862 RDGAAARHPPS
+1862 D
-1873 VGHRRVA
+1873 
-1880 AGRMDDQTAQ
+1880 
-1890 PPALRRGICRN
+1890 
-1901 DGTEYPPFARSAVSL
+1901 EE
-1916 DDAAGRHGNGF
+1916 
-1927 LRPDRLHRSCHA
+1927 
-1939 SRRADAL
+1939 
-1946 PRGRPPRAPAG
+1946 
-1957 NPSLGGGGI
+1957 
-1966 ASLRYRFQ
+1966 
-1974 NVHFARKCHY
+1974 
-1984 RTAGNPDSRMGGFTQ
+1984 

>member
-58 EGNTDNVISVNGDCQ
+58 EGNADNVISVNGDCQ

-274 ETEFAIGYRRGIINH
+274 ETEFAIGYRRGIVNH

-359 MGIGQDS
+359 MGTGQDS

-402 GEFLPTLV
+402 SEFLPTLV

-488 VREEGAEDE
+488 VKEEGAEDE

-540 NMALP
+540 NMHLP

-648 RVHNTDVDMGK
+648 RVHDTDVDMGK

-773 STCLDSIV
+773 STCLSSIV

-792 DHADGFG
+792 DHANGFG
-799 VQALYMVF
+799 AQALYIVF
-807 QNGVGED
+807 QNGAGED

-1101 IPPSEECNWYTL
+1101 IPPSKECNWYTL

-1487 VVTDAEKIGYDISY
+1487 VVTDTEKIGYDISY

-1552 VDRVKVEDS
+1552 VDRVKAEDS

-1697 CDVGFGCGRGSH
+1697 CEIATCIRQKPFAED
-1709 SRRRR
+1709 
-1714 MGGPDGRRLPAD
+1714 MGWDSGWLF
-1726 YGENRTE
+1726 
-1733 HTADK
+1733 
-1738 GGCGSAGRGGAIGQ
+1738 
-1752 RLADADIVPQSA
+1752 LADGDEDNDECRYEYCDLNTICNYSPDVMQYLDFPYDT
-1764 GRPLRAG
+1764 
-1771 HQLGCKPRRGAR
+1771 
-1783 GAGRRRLVDRHRR
+1783 RLVR
-1796 SGLAGCGRR
+1796 
-1805 AARNRCRRTPHKGHY
+1805 K
-1820 GDIDFGYDVLVRR
+1820 
-1833 ERCRADIAISEQR
+1833 E
-1846 GGVKG
+1846 
-1851 VRHLDDGVARR
+1851 DGKLYV
-1862 RDGAAARHPPS
+1862 DE
-1873 VGHRRVA
+1873 
-1880 AGRMDDQTAQ
+1880 D
-1890 PPALRRGICRN
+1890 
-1901 DGTEYPPFARSAVSL
+1901 
-1916 DDAAGRHGNGF
+1916 
-1927 LRPDRLHRSCHA
+1927 
-1939 SRRADAL
+1939 
-1946 PRGRPPRAPAG
+1946 
-1957 NPSLGGGGI
+1957 
-1966 ASLRYRFQ
+1966 
-1974 NVHFARKCHY
+1974 
-1984 RTAGNPDSRMGGFTQ
+1984 

>member
-1 MGLGFTIHTKIKDIE
+1 
-16 KFQQAVESQAV
+16 
-27 ESGYNAEHDESS
+27 
-39 STVSFCRLGDL
+39 
-50 FLNYQHEG
+50 
-58 EGNTDNVISVNGDCQ
+58 
-73 TNMLGPGF
+73 MLGPGF

-1697 CDVGFGCGRGSH
+1697 CEIATCIRQKPFAED
-1709 SRRRR
+1709 
-1714 MGGPDGRRLPAD
+1714 MGWDSGWLF
-1726 YGENRTE
+1726 
-1733 HTADK
+1733 
-1738 GGCGSAGRGGAIGQ
+1738 
-1752 RLADADIVPQSA
+1752 LADGDEDNDECRYEYCDLNTICNYSPDVMQYLDFPYDT
-1764 GRPLRAG
+1764 
-1771 HQLGCKPRRGAR
+1771 
-1783 GAGRRRLVDRHRR
+1783 RLVR
-1796 SGLAGCGRR
+1796 
-1805 AARNRCRRTPHKGHY
+1805 K
-1820 GDIDFGYDVLVRR
+1820 
-1833 ERCRADIAISEQR
+1833 E
-1846 GGVKG
+1846 
-1851 VRHLDDGVARR
+1851 DGKLYV
-1862 RDGAAARHPPS
+1862 DE
-1873 VGHRRVA
+1873 
-1880 AGRMDDQTAQ
+1880 D
-1890 PPALRRGICRN
+1890 
-1901 DGTEYPPFARSAVSL
+1901 
-1916 DDAAGRHGNGF
+1916 
-1927 LRPDRLHRSCHA
+1927 
-1939 SRRADAL
+1939 
-1946 PRGRPPRAPAG
+1946 
-1957 NPSLGGGGI
+1957 
-1966 ASLRYRFQ
+1966 
-1974 NVHFARKCHY
+1974 
-1984 RTAGNPDSRMGGFTQ
+1984 

>member
-194 NPERDARFHRGLAL
+194 NPERDARFHRGMAL

-1401 GKTMELGGENTFS
+1401 GKTMELGGDNTFS
-1414 EDTKLCAIVLLSPSI
+1414 EGTKLCAIVLLSPSI

-1435 TCKTQEAGSVEF
+1435 TCKTQGAGSVEF

-1552 VDRVKVEDS
+1552 VDRVKAEDS

-1690 SRVLVDG
+1690 SRVLVVG
-1697 CDVGFGCGRGSH
+1697 CEIATCIRQKPFAED
-1709 SRRRR
+1709 
-1714 MGGPDGRRLPAD
+1714 MGWDSGWLF
-1726 YGENRTE
+1726 
-1733 HTADK
+1733 
-1738 GGCGSAGRGGAIGQ
+1738 
-1752 RLADADIVPQSA
+1752 LADGDEDNDECRYEYCDLNTICNYSPDVMQYLDFPYDT
-1764 GRPLRAG
+1764 
-1771 HQLGCKPRRGAR
+1771 
-1783 GAGRRRLVDRHRR
+1783 RLVR
-1796 SGLAGCGRR
+1796 
-1805 AARNRCRRTPHKGHY
+1805 K
-1820 GDIDFGYDVLVRR
+1820 
-1833 ERCRADIAISEQR
+1833 E
-1846 GGVKG
+1846 
-1851 VRHLDDGVARR
+1851 DGKLYV
-1862 RDGAAARHPPS
+1862 D
-1873 VGHRRVA
+1873 
-1880 AGRMDDQTAQ
+1880 
-1890 PPALRRGICRN
+1890 
-1901 DGTEYPPFARSAVSL
+1901 EE
-1916 DDAAGRHGNGF
+1916 
-1927 LRPDRLHRSCHA
+1927 
-1939 SRRADAL
+1939 
-1946 PRGRPPRAPAG
+1946 
-1957 NPSLGGGGI
+1957 
-1966 ASLRYRFQ
+1966 
-1974 NVHFARKCHY
+1974 
-1984 RTAGNPDSRMGGFTQ
+1984 

>member
-138 KGSTSLSICWDLNK
+138 KGSKSLLFCWDLNK

-239 AASLD
+239 AALLD

-274 ETEFAIGYRRGIINH
+274 ETEFTIGYRRGIVNH

-359 MGIGQDS
+359 MGTGQDS

-488 VREEGAEDE
+488 VKEEGAEDE

-540 NMALP
+540 NMHLP

-600 DHEFTFSVEGWPDL
+600 DHEFTFSAEGWPDL

-648 RVHNTDVDMGK
+648 RVHDTDVDMGK

-721 EGMIALSGLRQHIE
+721 EGMIALSGLRQYIE

-1017 AELDPED
+1017 AELNPED

-1552 VDRVKVEDS
+1552 VDRVKAEDS

-1697 CDVGFGCGRGSH
+1697 CEIATCIRQKPFAED
-1709 SRRRR
+1709 
-1714 MGGPDGRRLPAD
+1714 MGWDSGWLF
-1726 YGENRTE
+1726 
-1733 HTADK
+1733 
-1738 GGCGSAGRGGAIGQ
+1738 
-1752 RLADADIVPQSA
+1752 LADGDEDNDECRYEYCDLNTICNYSPDVMQYLDFPYDT
-1764 GRPLRAG
+1764 
-1771 HQLGCKPRRGAR
+1771 
-1783 GAGRRRLVDRHRR
+1783 RLVR
-1796 SGLAGCGRR
+1796 
-1805 AARNRCRRTPHKGHY
+1805 K
-1820 GDIDFGYDVLVRR
+1820 
-1833 ERCRADIAISEQR
+1833 E
-1846 GGVKG
+1846 
-1851 VRHLDDGVARR
+1851 DGKLY
-1862 RDGAAARHPPS
+1862 
-1873 VGHRRVA
+1873 
-1880 AGRMDDQTAQ
+1880 MDED
-1890 PPALRRGICRN
+1890 
-1901 DGTEYPPFARSAVSL
+1901 
-1916 DDAAGRHGNGF
+1916 
-1927 LRPDRLHRSCHA
+1927 
-1939 SRRADAL
+1939 
-1946 PRGRPPRAPAG
+1946 
-1957 NPSLGGGGI
+1957 
-1966 ASLRYRFQ
+1966 
-1974 NVHFARKCHY
+1974 
-1984 RTAGNPDSRMGGFTQ
+1984 

>member
-16 KFQQAVESQAV
+16 KFQQTVESQAV

-93 QATGTRFEVEDETD
+93 QATRTRFEVEDETD

-127 KLFEIIQEQED
+127 KLFEIIQEQNN
-138 KGSTSLSICWDLNK
+138 KGSTSLLFCWDINK
-152 YYPQSDSGIV
+152 YYPQSDNGIV

-168 FRLSEVIRRIREE
+168 FRLSEVVRRIREE

-194 NPERDARFHRGLAL
+194 NSERDARFHRGMAL

-239 AASLD
+239 TASLD

-260 HGCTPVPTDGIPTY
+260 HGCVPVPTDGIPPY
-274 ETEFAIGYRRGIINH
+274 ETEFAIGYRRGIVNH
-289 KVGRIRFSLPGSYL
+289 KVGKIRFSLPGSYL
-303 EDTDDGTLV
+303 EDTDEGTLV

-325 CTGYSTNGEPDF
+325 CTGYSTDGEPDF

-359 MGIGQDS
+359 MGIDQDS

-373 VYSCHALCSNQY
+373 VYSCHALCPNQY

-402 GEFLPTLV
+402 SEFLPTLV

-418 NKQIIYTGENMND
+418 KKQIIYTGENMND
-431 ELMKQIDEWHKA
+431 ELMEQIDEWHKA

-464 TTSLLARAYNN
+464 TTGFLARAYNN

-505 AQYFLNNYR
+505 AQYFLCNYR
-514 EALDYFSKAR
+514 EALSYFSKAR
-524 ELNPEDEDT
+524 ELEPENGDA

-540 NMALP
+540 NMAMP

-564 SGMMNPK
+564 SGMMCPN
-571 SMEEADAFMEFI
+571 SMEEADAFIEFI

-648 RVHNTDVDMGK
+648 RVHDTDVDMGK

-773 STCLDSIV
+773 STCLSSIV

-935 AEQDYDMVMLQVRAY
+935 AEQDYDMVMLLVRAY

-1129 KEEQLERAELVIC
+1129 KEDQLERAELVIC

-1194 TTELCASILINPPCG
+1194 KTELCASILINPPCG
-1209 NVGGNTCTLPDG
+1209 NIGGNTCTLPDG
-1221 EEVNFYQVIPLYRD
+1221 EEVNFYQIIPLYGD
-1235 ELEYKLKNGT
+1235 ELEFKLKNGT

-1401 GKTMELGGENTFS
+1401 GKTMELGGDNTFS
-1414 EDTKLCAIVLLSPSI
+1414 EGTKLCAIVLLSPSI

-1435 TCKTQEAGSVEF
+1435 TCKTQGAGSVEF

-1552 VDRVKVEDS
+1552 VDRVKAEDS

-1690 SRVLVDG
+1690 SRVLVVG
-1697 CDVGFGCGRGSH
+1697 CEIATCIRQKPFAED
-1709 SRRRR
+1709 
-1714 MGGPDGRRLPAD
+1714 MGWDSGWLF
-1726 YGENRTE
+1726 
-1733 HTADK
+1733 
-1738 GGCGSAGRGGAIGQ
+1738 
-1752 RLADADIVPQSA
+1752 LADGDEDNDECRYEYCDLNTICNYSPDVMQYLDFPYDT
-1764 GRPLRAG
+1764 
-1771 HQLGCKPRRGAR
+1771 
-1783 GAGRRRLVDRHRR
+1783 RLVR
-1796 SGLAGCGRR
+1796 
-1805 AARNRCRRTPHKGHY
+1805 K
-1820 GDIDFGYDVLVRR
+1820 
-1833 ERCRADIAISEQR
+1833 E
-1846 GGVKG
+1846 
-1851 VRHLDDGVARR
+1851 DGKLYV
-1862 RDGAAARHPPS
+1862 D
-1873 VGHRRVA
+1873 
-1880 AGRMDDQTAQ
+1880 
-1890 PPALRRGICRN
+1890 
-1901 DGTEYPPFARSAVSL
+1901 EE
-1916 DDAAGRHGNGF
+1916 
-1927 LRPDRLHRSCHA
+1927 
-1939 SRRADAL
+1939 
-1946 PRGRPPRAPAG
+1946 
-1957 NPSLGGGGI
+1957 
-1966 ASLRYRFQ
+1966 
-1974 NVHFARKCHY
+1974 
-1984 RTAGNPDSRMGGFTQ
+1984 

>member
-73 TNMLGPGF
+73 TNILGPGF
-81 HKAAI
+81 HKAAV

-93 QATGTRFEVEDETD
+93 QATGTQFEVEDETD

-1129 KEEQLERAELVIC
+1129 KEEQLKRAELVIC

-1474 DDALETINPLRLN
+1474 DDVLETINPLRLN

-1552 VDRVKVEDS
+1552 VDRVKAEDS

-1697 CDVGFGCGRGSH
+1697 CEIATCIRQKPFAED
-1709 SRRRR
+1709 
-1714 MGGPDGRRLPAD
+1714 MGWDSGWLF
-1726 YGENRTE
+1726 
-1733 HTADK
+1733 
-1738 GGCGSAGRGGAIGQ
+1738 
-1752 RLADADIVPQSA
+1752 LADGDEDNDECRYEYCDLNTICNYSPDVMQYLDFPYDT
-1764 GRPLRAG
+1764 
-1771 HQLGCKPRRGAR
+1771 
-1783 GAGRRRLVDRHRR
+1783 RLVR
-1796 SGLAGCGRR
+1796 
-1805 AARNRCRRTPHKGHY
+1805 K
-1820 GDIDFGYDVLVRR
+1820 
-1833 ERCRADIAISEQR
+1833 E
-1846 GGVKG
+1846 
-1851 VRHLDDGVARR
+1851 DGKLYV
-1862 RDGAAARHPPS
+1862 DE
-1873 VGHRRVA
+1873 
-1880 AGRMDDQTAQ
+1880 D
-1890 PPALRRGICRN
+1890 
-1901 DGTEYPPFARSAVSL
+1901 
-1916 DDAAGRHGNGF
+1916 
-1927 LRPDRLHRSCHA
+1927 
-1939 SRRADAL
+1939 
-1946 PRGRPPRAPAG
+1946 
-1957 NPSLGGGGI
+1957 
-1966 ASLRYRFQ
+1966 
-1974 NVHFARKCHY
+1974 
-1984 RTAGNPDSRMGGFTQ
+1984 

>member
-1665 FLHIPQDN
+1665 FLHIPQ
-1673 IKLLLKD
+1673 
-1680 WSKAIECTVS
+1680 
-1690 SRVLVDG
+1690 VLVDG
-1697 CDVGFGCGRGSH
+1697 CEIATCIRQKPFAED
-1709 SRRRR
+1709 
-1714 MGGPDGRRLPAD
+1714 MGWDSGWLF
-1726 YGENRTE
+1726 
-1733 HTADK
+1733 
-1738 GGCGSAGRGGAIGQ
+1738 
-1752 RLADADIVPQSA
+1752 LADGDEDNDECRYEYCDLNTICNYSPDVMQYLDFPYDT
-1764 GRPLRAG
+1764 
-1771 HQLGCKPRRGAR
+1771 
-1783 GAGRRRLVDRHRR
+1783 RLVR
-1796 SGLAGCGRR
+1796 
-1805 AARNRCRRTPHKGHY
+1805 K
-1820 GDIDFGYDVLVRR
+1820 
-1833 ERCRADIAISEQR
+1833 E
-1846 GGVKG
+1846 
-1851 VRHLDDGVARR
+1851 DGKLYV
-1862 RDGAAARHPPS
+1862 DE
-1873 VGHRRVA
+1873 
-1880 AGRMDDQTAQ
+1880 D
-1890 PPALRRGICRN
+1890 
-1901 DGTEYPPFARSAVSL
+1901 
-1916 DDAAGRHGNGF
+1916 
-1927 LRPDRLHRSCHA
+1927 
-1939 SRRADAL
+1939 
-1946 PRGRPPRAPAG
+1946 
-1957 NPSLGGGGI
+1957 
-1966 ASLRYRFQ
+1966 
-1974 NVHFARKCHY
+1974 
-1984 RTAGNPDSRMGGFTQ
+1984 

>member
-16 KFQQAVESQAV
+16 KFQQTVESQAV

-93 QATGTRFEVEDETD
+93 QATRTRFEVEDETD

-127 KLFEIIQEQED
+127 KLFEIIQEQNN
-138 KGSTSLSICWDLNK
+138 KGSTSLLFCWDINK
-152 YYPQSDSGIV
+152 YYPQSDNGIV

-168 FRLSEVIRRIREE
+168 FRLSEVVRRIREE

-194 NPERDARFHRGLAL
+194 NSERDARFHRGMAL

-239 AASLD
+239 TASLD

-260 HGCTPVPTDGIPTY
+260 HGCVPVPTDGIPPY
-274 ETEFAIGYRRGIINH
+274 ETEFAIGYRRGIVNH
-289 KVGRIRFSLPGSYL
+289 KVGKIRFSLPGSYL
-303 EDTDDGTLV
+303 EDTDEGTLV

-325 CTGYSTNGEPDF
+325 CTGYSTDGEPDF

-359 MGIGQDS
+359 MGIDQDS

-373 VYSCHALCSNQY
+373 VYSCHALCPNQY

-402 GEFLPTLV
+402 SEFLPTLV

-418 NKQIIYTGENMND
+418 KKQIIYTGENMND
-431 ELMKQIDEWHKA
+431 ELMEQIDEWHKA

-464 TTSLLARAYNN
+464 TTGFLARAYNN

-505 AQYFLNNYR
+505 AQYFLCNYR
-514 EALDYFSKAR
+514 EALSYFSKAR
-524 ELNPEDEDT
+524 ELEPENGDA

-540 NMALP
+540 NMAMP

-564 SGMMNPK
+564 SGMMCPN
-571 SMEEADAFMEFI
+571 SMEEADAFIEFI

-648 RVHNTDVDMGK
+648 RVHDTDVDMGK

-773 STCLDSIV
+773 STCLSSIV

-935 AEQDYDMVMLQVRAY
+935 AEQDYDMVMLLVRAY

-1129 KEEQLERAELVIC
+1129 KEDQLERAELVIC

-1209 NVGGNTCTLPDG
+1209 NIGGNTCTLPDG
-1221 EEVNFYQVIPLYRD
+1221 EEVNFYQIIPLYGD
-1235 ELEYKLKNGT
+1235 ELEFKLKNGT

-1401 GKTMELGGENTFS
+1401 GKTMELGGDNTFS
-1414 EDTKLCAIVLLSPSI
+1414 EGTKLCAIVLLSPSI

-1435 TCKTQEAGSVEF
+1435 TCKTQGAGSVEF

-1474 DDALETINPLRLN
+1474 DDALEAINPLRLN

-1552 VDRVKVEDS
+1552 VDRVKAEDS

-1690 SRVLVDG
+1690 SRVLVVG
-1697 CDVGFGCGRGSH
+1697 CEIATCIRQKPFAED
-1709 SRRRR
+1709 
-1714 MGGPDGRRLPAD
+1714 MGWDSGWLF
-1726 YGENRTE
+1726 
-1733 HTADK
+1733 
-1738 GGCGSAGRGGAIGQ
+1738 
-1752 RLADADIVPQSA
+1752 LADGDEDNDECRYEYCDLNTICNYSPDVMQYLDFPYDT
-1764 GRPLRAG
+1764 
-1771 HQLGCKPRRGAR
+1771 
-1783 GAGRRRLVDRHRR
+1783 RLVR
-1796 SGLAGCGRR
+1796 
-1805 AARNRCRRTPHKGHY
+1805 K
-1820 GDIDFGYDVLVRR
+1820 
-1833 ERCRADIAISEQR
+1833 E
-1846 GGVKG
+1846 
-1851 VRHLDDGVARR
+1851 DGKLYV
-1862 RDGAAARHPPS
+1862 D
-1873 VGHRRVA
+1873 
-1880 AGRMDDQTAQ
+1880 
-1890 PPALRRGICRN
+1890 
-1901 DGTEYPPFARSAVSL
+1901 EE
-1916 DDAAGRHGNGF
+1916 
-1927 LRPDRLHRSCHA
+1927 
-1939 SRRADAL
+1939 
-1946 PRGRPPRAPAG
+1946 
-1957 NPSLGGGGI
+1957 
-1966 ASLRYRFQ
+1966 
-1974 NVHFARKCHY
+1974 
-1984 RTAGNPDSRMGGFTQ
+1984 

>member
-16 KFQQAVESQAV
+16 KFQQTVESQAV

-93 QATGTRFEVEDETD
+93 QATRTRFEVEDETD

-127 KLFEIIQEQED
+127 KLFEIIQEQNN
-138 KGSTSLSICWDLNK
+138 KGSTSLLFCWDINK
-152 YYPQSDSGIV
+152 YYPQSDNGIV

-168 FRLSEVIRRIREE
+168 FRLSEVVRRIREE

-194 NPERDARFHRGLAL
+194 NSERDARFHRGMAL

-239 AASLD
+239 TASLD

-260 HGCTPVPTDGIPTY
+260 HGCVPVPTDGIPPY
-274 ETEFAIGYRRGIINH
+274 ETEFAIGYRRGIVNH
-289 KVGRIRFSLPGSYL
+289 KVGKIRFSLPGSYL
-303 EDTDDGTLV
+303 EDTDEGTLV

-325 CTGYSTNGEPDF
+325 CTGYSTDGEPDF

-359 MGIGQDS
+359 MGIDQDS

-373 VYSCHALCSNQY
+373 VYSCHALCPNQY

-402 GEFLPTLV
+402 SEFLPTLV

-418 NKQIIYTGENMND
+418 KKQIIYTGENMND
-431 ELMKQIDEWHKA
+431 ELMEQIDEWHKA

-464 TTSLLARAYNN
+464 TTGFLARAYNN

-505 AQYFLNNYR
+505 AQYFLCNYR
-514 EALDYFSKAR
+514 EALSYFSKAR
-524 ELNPEDEDT
+524 ELEPENGDA

-540 NMALP
+540 NMAMP

-564 SGMMNPK
+564 SGMMCPN
-571 SMEEADAFMEFI
+571 SMEEADAFIEFI

-648 RVHNTDVDMGK
+648 RVHDTDVDMGK

-773 STCLDSIV
+773 STCLSSIV

-935 AEQDYDMVMLQVRAY
+935 VEQDYDMVMLLVRAY

-1129 KEEQLERAELVIC
+1129 KEDQLERAELVIC

-1209 NVGGNTCTLPDG
+1209 NIGGNTCTLPDG
-1221 EEVNFYQVIPLYRD
+1221 EEVNFYQIIPLYGD
-1235 ELEYKLKNGT
+1235 ELEFKLKNGT

-1401 GKTMELGGENTFS
+1401 GKTMELGGDNTFS
-1414 EDTKLCAIVLLSPSI
+1414 EGTKLCAIVLLSPSI

-1435 TCKTQEAGSVEF
+1435 TCKTQGAGSVEF

-1552 VDRVKVEDS
+1552 VDRVKAEDS

-1690 SRVLVDG
+1690 SRVLVVG
-1697 CDVGFGCGRGSH
+1697 CEIATCIRQKPFAED
-1709 SRRRR
+1709 
-1714 MGGPDGRRLPAD
+1714 MGWDSGWLF
-1726 YGENRTE
+1726 
-1733 HTADK
+1733 
-1738 GGCGSAGRGGAIGQ
+1738 
-1752 RLADADIVPQSA
+1752 LADGDEDNDECRYEYCDLNTICNYSPDVMQYLDFPYDT
-1764 GRPLRAG
+1764 
-1771 HQLGCKPRRGAR
+1771 
-1783 GAGRRRLVDRHRR
+1783 RLVR
-1796 SGLAGCGRR
+1796 
-1805 AARNRCRRTPHKGHY
+1805 K
-1820 GDIDFGYDVLVRR
+1820 
-1833 ERCRADIAISEQR
+1833 E
-1846 GGVKG
+1846 
-1851 VRHLDDGVARR
+1851 DGKLYV
-1862 RDGAAARHPPS
+1862 D
-1873 VGHRRVA
+1873 
-1880 AGRMDDQTAQ
+1880 
-1890 PPALRRGICRN
+1890 
-1901 DGTEYPPFARSAVSL
+1901 EE
-1916 DDAAGRHGNGF
+1916 
-1927 LRPDRLHRSCHA
+1927 
-1939 SRRADAL
+1939 
-1946 PRGRPPRAPAG
+1946 
-1957 NPSLGGGGI
+1957 
-1966 ASLRYRFQ
+1966 
-1974 NVHFARKCHY
+1974 
-1984 RTAGNPDSRMGGFTQ
+1984 

>member
-773 STCLDSIV
+773 STCLSSIV

-935 AEQDYDMVMLQVRAY
+935 AEQDYDMVMLLVRAY

-1129 KEEQLERAELVIC
+1129 KEDQLERAELVIC

-1209 NVGGNTCTLPDG
+1209 NIGGNTCTLPDG
-1221 EEVNFYQVIPLYRD
+1221 EEVNFYQIIPLYGD
-1235 ELEYKLKNGT
+1235 ELEFKLKNGT

-1401 GKTMELGGENTFS
+1401 GKTMELGGDNTFS
-1414 EDTKLCAIVLLSPSI
+1414 EGTKLCAIVLLSPSI

-1435 TCKTQEAGSVEF
+1435 TCKTQGAGSVEF

-1552 VDRVKVEDS
+1552 VDRVKAEDS

-1690 SRVLVDG
+1690 SRVLVVG
-1697 CDVGFGCGRGSH
+1697 CEIATCIRQKPFAED
-1709 SRRRR
+1709 
-1714 MGGPDGRRLPAD
+1714 MGWDSGWLF
-1726 YGENRTE
+1726 
-1733 HTADK
+1733 
-1738 GGCGSAGRGGAIGQ
+1738 
-1752 RLADADIVPQSA
+1752 LADGDEDNDECRYEYCDLNTICNYSPDVMRYLDFPYDT
-1764 GRPLRAG
+1764 
-1771 HQLGCKPRRGAR
+1771 
-1783 GAGRRRLVDRHRR
+1783 RLVR
-1796 SGLAGCGRR
+1796 
-1805 AARNRCRRTPHKGHY
+1805 K
-1820 GDIDFGYDVLVRR
+1820 
-1833 ERCRADIAISEQR
+1833 E
-1846 GGVKG
+1846 
-1851 VRHLDDGVARR
+1851 DGKLYV
-1862 RDGAAARHPPS
+1862 D
-1873 VGHRRVA
+1873 
-1880 AGRMDDQTAQ
+1880 
-1890 PPALRRGICRN
+1890 
-1901 DGTEYPPFARSAVSL
+1901 EE
-1916 DDAAGRHGNGF
+1916 
-1927 LRPDRLHRSCHA
+1927 
-1939 SRRADAL
+1939 
-1946 PRGRPPRAPAG
+1946 
-1957 NPSLGGGGI
+1957 
-1966 ASLRYRFQ
+1966 
-1974 NVHFARKCHY
+1974 
-1984 RTAGNPDSRMGGFTQ
+1984 

>member
-1 MGLGFTIHTKIKDIE
+1 MDFHAEGASCYNSAKFLLLLTNQMLIVGIKSVSCIYKQNNEIMGLGFTIHTKIKDIE

-138 KGSTSLSICWDLNK
+138 KGSKSLLFCWDLNK

-244 PSLPFPK
+244 PSLSFPK

-274 ETEFAIGYRRGIINH
+274 ETEFAIGYRRGIVNH

-325 CTGYSTNGEPDF
+325 CTGYSTNAEPDF
-337 LDVEEEMIE
+337 LDVEEEMIV

-359 MGIGQDS
+359 MGTGQDS

-418 NKQIIYTGENMND
+418 NKQIIYTGENMKD
-431 ELMKQIDEWHKA
+431 ELMKQIDEWHDA

-505 AQYFLNNYR
+505 AQYFLDNNR
-514 EALDYFSKAR
+514 EALSYFGKAR

-540 NMALP
+540 NMHLP

-648 RVHNTDVDMGK
+648 RVHDTDVDMGK

-773 STCLDSIV
+773 STCLSSIV
-781 ADYYHGSTEIF
+781 ADYYHDSTELF
-792 DHADGFG
+792 DHANGFG
-799 VQALYMVF
+799 AQALYIVF
-807 QNGVGED
+807 QNGAGED

-935 AEQDYDMVMLQVRAY
+935 VEQDYDMVMLLVRAY

-1129 KEEQLERAELVIC
+1129 KEDQLERAELVIC

-1221 EEVNFYQVIPLYRD
+1221 EEVNFYQVIPLYGD

-1300 GKINNFL
+1300 GKINYFL

-1522 APYNHMAIYLRWCIE
+1522 TPYNHMAIYLRWCIE

-1552 VDRVKVEDS
+1552 VDRVKAEDS

-1697 CDVGFGCGRGSH
+1697 CEIATCIRQKPFAED
-1709 SRRRR
+1709 
-1714 MGGPDGRRLPAD
+1714 MGWDSGWLF
-1726 YGENRTE
+1726 
-1733 HTADK
+1733 
-1738 GGCGSAGRGGAIGQ
+1738 
-1752 RLADADIVPQSA
+1752 LADGDEDNDECRYEYCDLNTICNYSPDVMQYLDFPYDT
-1764 GRPLRAG
+1764 
-1771 HQLGCKPRRGAR
+1771 
-1783 GAGRRRLVDRHRR
+1783 RLVR
-1796 SGLAGCGRR
+1796 
-1805 AARNRCRRTPHKGHY
+1805 K
-1820 GDIDFGYDVLVRR
+1820 
-1833 ERCRADIAISEQR
+1833 E
-1846 GGVKG
+1846 
-1851 VRHLDDGVARR
+1851 DGKLYV
-1862 RDGAAARHPPS
+1862 DE
-1873 VGHRRVA
+1873 
-1880 AGRMDDQTAQ
+1880 D
-1890 PPALRRGICRN
+1890 
-1901 DGTEYPPFARSAVSL
+1901 
-1916 DDAAGRHGNGF
+1916 
-1927 LRPDRLHRSCHA
+1927 
-1939 SRRADAL
+1939 
-1946 PRGRPPRAPAG
+1946 
-1957 NPSLGGGGI
+1957 
-1966 ASLRYRFQ
+1966 
-1974 NVHFARKCHY
+1974 
-1984 RTAGNPDSRMGGFTQ
+1984 

>member
-16 KFQQAVESQAV
+16 KFQQTVESQAV

-93 QATGTRFEVEDETD
+93 QATRTRFEVEDETD

-120 HFHKWLA
+120 HFHKWLT
-127 KLFEIIQEQED
+127 KLFEIIQEQNN
-138 KGSTSLSICWDLNK
+138 KGSTSLLFCWDINK
-152 YYPQSDSGIV
+152 YYPQSDNGIV

-168 FRLSEVIRRIREE
+168 FRLSEVVRRIREE

-194 NPERDARFHRGLAL
+194 NSERDARFHRGMAL

-239 AASLD
+239 TASLD

-260 HGCTPVPTDGIPTY
+260 HGCVPVPTDGIPPY
-274 ETEFAIGYRRGIINH
+274 ETEFAIGYRRGIVNH
-289 KVGRIRFSLPGSYL
+289 KVGKIRFSLPGSYL
-303 EDTDDGTLV
+303 EDTDEGTLV

-325 CTGYSTNGEPDF
+325 CTGYSTDGEPDF

-359 MGIGQDS
+359 MGIDQDS

-373 VYSCHALCSNQY
+373 VYSCHALCPNQY

-402 GEFLPTLV
+402 SEFLPTLV

-418 NKQIIYTGENMND
+418 KKQIIYTGENMND
-431 ELMKQIDEWHKA
+431 ELMEQIDEWHKA

-464 TTSLLARAYNN
+464 TTGFLARAYNN

-524 ELNPEDEDT
+524 ELNPEDEYT
-533 LSFIRQC
+533 LSIIRQC
-540 NMALP
+540 NMHLP

-648 RVHNTDVDMGK
+648 RVHDTDVDMGK

-773 STCLDSIV
+773 STCLSSIV

-935 AEQDYDMVMLQVRAY
+935 AEQDYDMVMLLVRAY

-1129 KEEQLERAELVIC
+1129 KEDQLERAELVIC

-1209 NVGGNTCTLPDG
+1209 NIGGNTCTLPDG
-1221 EEVNFYQVIPLYRD
+1221 EEVNFYQIIPLYGD
-1235 ELEYKLKNGT
+1235 ELEFKLKNGT

-1401 GKTMELGGENTFS
+1401 GKTMELGGDNTFS
-1414 EDTKLCAIVLLSPSI
+1414 EGTKLCAIVLLSPSI

-1435 TCKTQEAGSVEF
+1435 TCKTQGAGSVEF

-1552 VDRVKVEDS
+1552 VDRGKAEDS

-1690 SRVLVDG
+1690 SRVLVVG
-1697 CDVGFGCGRGSH
+1697 CEIATCIRQKPFAED
-1709 SRRRR
+1709 
-1714 MGGPDGRRLPAD
+1714 MGWDSGWLF
-1726 YGENRTE
+1726 
-1733 HTADK
+1733 
-1738 GGCGSAGRGGAIGQ
+1738 
-1752 RLADADIVPQSA
+1752 LADGDEDNDECRYEYCDLNTICNYSPDVMQYLDFPYDT
-1764 GRPLRAG
+1764 
-1771 HQLGCKPRRGAR
+1771 
-1783 GAGRRRLVDRHRR
+1783 RLVR
-1796 SGLAGCGRR
+1796 
-1805 AARNRCRRTPHKGHY
+1805 K
-1820 GDIDFGYDVLVRR
+1820 
-1833 ERCRADIAISEQR
+1833 E
-1846 GGVKG
+1846 
-1851 VRHLDDGVARR
+1851 DGKLYV
-1862 RDGAAARHPPS
+1862 D
-1873 VGHRRVA
+1873 
-1880 AGRMDDQTAQ
+1880 
-1890 PPALRRGICRN
+1890 
-1901 DGTEYPPFARSAVSL
+1901 EE
-1916 DDAAGRHGNGF
+1916 
-1927 LRPDRLHRSCHA
+1927 
-1939 SRRADAL
+1939 
-1946 PRGRPPRAPAG
+1946 
-1957 NPSLGGGGI
+1957 
-1966 ASLRYRFQ
+1966 
-1974 NVHFARKCHY
+1974 
-1984 RTAGNPDSRMGGFTQ
+1984 

>member
-1 MGLGFTIHTKIKDIE
+1 MGLGFNIRTRIRNIGAFKRTVE
-16 KFQQAVESQAV
+16 KLAA
-27 ESGYNAEHDESS
+27 ESGYHAEHDESA
-39 STVSFCRLGDL
+39 TRVSFCKLGDL
-50 FLNYQHEG
+50 FLNYQYEG
-58 EGNTDNVISVNGDCQ
+58 KENTDDTVSVTGECQ
-73 TNMLGPGF
+73 TNLLGPGF

-86 EFIDRLQ
+86 TFIDKLQ
-93 QATGTRFEVEDETD
+93 QATDTRFEVEDETE
-107 YYTERDFEAMKKK
+107 YYTERDFEAMKKN

-127 KLFEIIQEQED
+127 KLFEVIHEQETKGD
-138 KGSTSLSICWDLNK
+138 KSLCMCWDLYNS
-152 YYPQSDSGIV
+152 YYPTSEDGVV
-162 ISPLGS
+162 ISPFGS
-168 FRLSEVIRRIREE
+168 FRLAEVISRIEKE
-181 GIESFADDFFIWN
+181 GIEPLANELFIWN
-194 NPERDARFHRGLAL
+194 NPEQDAHFHRGLAL
-208 NAMWEDCYF
+208 HALWEDCYF

-274 ETEFAIGYRRGIINH
+274 ETEFTIGYRRGIVNH

-303 EDTDDGTLV
+303 EDSDDGTLV
-312 YYDAAADNWHTVR
+312 YYDAVADNWHTVR

-337 LDVEEEMIE
+337 LDVEEEMIV

-359 MGIGQDS
+359 MGTGQDS

-431 ELMKQIDEWHKA
+431 ELIKQIDEWHKA

-450 DALEQIPEAERDFE
+450 DALEQIPEAEQDFE

-488 VREEGAEDE
+488 VKEEGAEDE

-540 NMALP
+540 NMHLP

-648 RVHNTDVDMGK
+648 RVHDTDVDMGK

-721 EGMIALSGLRQHIE
+721 EGMIALSGLRQYIE

-1552 VDRVKVEDS
+1552 VDRVKAEDS

-1697 CDVGFGCGRGSH
+1697 CEIATCIRQKPFAED
-1709 SRRRR
+1709 
-1714 MGGPDGRRLPAD
+1714 MGWDSGWLF
-1726 YGENRTE
+1726 
-1733 HTADK
+1733 
-1738 GGCGSAGRGGAIGQ
+1738 
-1752 RLADADIVPQSA
+1752 LADGDEDNDECRYEYCDLNTICNYSPDVMQYLDFPYDT
-1764 GRPLRAG
+1764 
-1771 HQLGCKPRRGAR
+1771 
-1783 GAGRRRLVDRHRR
+1783 RLVR
-1796 SGLAGCGRR
+1796 
-1805 AARNRCRRTPHKGHY
+1805 K
-1820 GDIDFGYDVLVRR
+1820 
-1833 ERCRADIAISEQR
+1833 E
-1846 GGVKG
+1846 
-1851 VRHLDDGVARR
+1851 DGKLY
-1862 RDGAAARHPPS
+1862 
-1873 VGHRRVA
+1873 
-1880 AGRMDDQTAQ
+1880 MDED
-1890 PPALRRGICRN
+1890 
-1901 DGTEYPPFARSAVSL
+1901 
-1916 DDAAGRHGNGF
+1916 
-1927 LRPDRLHRSCHA
+1927 
-1939 SRRADAL
+1939 
-1946 PRGRPPRAPAG
+1946 
-1957 NPSLGGGGI
+1957 
-1966 ASLRYRFQ
+1966 
-1974 NVHFARKCHY
+1974 
-1984 RTAGNPDSRMGGFTQ
+1984 

>member
-1053 GDNKS
+1053 DDNKS

-1401 GKTMELGGENTFS
+1401 GKTMELGGDNTFS
-1414 EDTKLCAIVLLSPSI
+1414 EGTKLCAIVLLSPSI

-1435 TCKTQEAGSVEF
+1435 TCKTQGAGSVEF

-1552 VDRVKVEDS
+1552 VDRVKAEDC

-1690 SRVLVDG
+1690 SRVLVVG
-1697 CDVGFGCGRGSH
+1697 CEIATCIRQKPFAED
-1709 SRRRR
+1709 
-1714 MGGPDGRRLPAD
+1714 MGWDSGWLF
-1726 YGENRTE
+1726 
-1733 HTADK
+1733 
-1738 GGCGSAGRGGAIGQ
+1738 
-1752 RLADADIVPQSA
+1752 LADGDEDNDECRYEYCDLNTICNYSPDVMQYLDFPYDT
-1764 GRPLRAG
+1764 
-1771 HQLGCKPRRGAR
+1771 
-1783 GAGRRRLVDRHRR
+1783 RLVR
-1796 SGLAGCGRR
+1796 
-1805 AARNRCRRTPHKGHY
+1805 K
-1820 GDIDFGYDVLVRR
+1820 
-1833 ERCRADIAISEQR
+1833 E
-1846 GGVKG
+1846 
-1851 VRHLDDGVARR
+1851 DGKLYV
-1862 RDGAAARHPPS
+1862 D
-1873 VGHRRVA
+1873 
-1880 AGRMDDQTAQ
+1880 
-1890 PPALRRGICRN
+1890 
-1901 DGTEYPPFARSAVSL
+1901 EE
-1916 DDAAGRHGNGF
+1916 
-1927 LRPDRLHRSCHA
+1927 
-1939 SRRADAL
+1939 
-1946 PRGRPPRAPAG
+1946 
-1957 NPSLGGGGI
+1957 
-1966 ASLRYRFQ
+1966 
-1974 NVHFARKCHY
+1974 
-1984 RTAGNPDSRMGGFTQ
+1984 

>member
-127 KLFEIIQEQED
+127 KLFEIIQEQNN
-138 KGSTSLSICWDLNK
+138 KGSTSLLFCWDINK
-152 YYPQSDSGIV
+152 YYPQSDNGIV

-168 FRLSEVIRRIREE
+168 FRLSEVVRRIREE

-194 NPERDARFHRGLAL
+194 NSERDARFHRGMAL

-239 AASLD
+239 TASLD

-260 HGCTPVPTDGIPTY
+260 HGCVPVPTDGIPPY
-274 ETEFAIGYRRGIINH
+274 ETEFAIGYRRGIVNH
-289 KVGRIRFSLPGSYL
+289 KVGKIRFSLPGSYL
-303 EDTDDGTLV
+303 EDTDEGTLV

-325 CTGYSTNGEPDF
+325 CTGYSTDGEPDF

-1129 KEEQLERAELVIC
+1129 KEDQLERAELVIC

-1401 GKTMELGGENTFS
+1401 GKTMELGGDNTFS
-1414 EDTKLCAIVLLSPSI
+1414 EGTKLCAIVLLSPSI

-1435 TCKTQEAGSVEF
+1435 TCKTQGAGSVEF

-1552 VDRVKVEDS
+1552 VDRVKAEDS

-1690 SRVLVDG
+1690 SRVLVVG
-1697 CDVGFGCGRGSH
+1697 CEIATCIRQKPFAED
-1709 SRRRR
+1709 
-1714 MGGPDGRRLPAD
+1714 MGWDSGWLF
-1726 YGENRTE
+1726 
-1733 HTADK
+1733 
-1738 GGCGSAGRGGAIGQ
+1738 
-1752 RLADADIVPQSA
+1752 LADGDEDNDECRYEYCDLNTICNYSPDVMQYLDFPYDT
-1764 GRPLRAG
+1764 
-1771 HQLGCKPRRGAR
+1771 
-1783 GAGRRRLVDRHRR
+1783 RLVR
-1796 SGLAGCGRR
+1796 
-1805 AARNRCRRTPHKGHY
+1805 K
-1820 GDIDFGYDVLVRR
+1820 
-1833 ERCRADIAISEQR
+1833 E
-1846 GGVKG
+1846 
-1851 VRHLDDGVARR
+1851 DGKLYV
-1862 RDGAAARHPPS
+1862 D
-1873 VGHRRVA
+1873 
-1880 AGRMDDQTAQ
+1880 
-1890 PPALRRGICRN
+1890 
-1901 DGTEYPPFARSAVSL
+1901 EE
-1916 DDAAGRHGNGF
+1916 
-1927 LRPDRLHRSCHA
+1927 
-1939 SRRADAL
+1939 
-1946 PRGRPPRAPAG
+1946 
-1957 NPSLGGGGI
+1957 
-1966 ASLRYRFQ
+1966 
-1974 NVHFARKCHY
+1974 
-1984 RTAGNPDSRMGGFTQ
+1984 

>member
-1269 IDIETNPIQSS
+1269 IDIETNSIQSS

-1401 GKTMELGGENTFS
+1401 GKTMELGGDNTFS
-1414 EDTKLCAIVLLSPSI
+1414 EGTKLCAIVLLSPSI

-1435 TCKTQEAGSVEF
+1435 TCKTQGAGSVEF

-1552 VDRVKVEDS
+1552 VDRVKAEDS

-1690 SRVLVDG
+1690 SRVLVVG
-1697 CDVGFGCGRGSH
+1697 CEIATCIRQKPFAED
-1709 SRRRR
+1709 
-1714 MGGPDGRRLPAD
+1714 MGWDSGWLF
-1726 YGENRTE
+1726 
-1733 HTADK
+1733 
-1738 GGCGSAGRGGAIGQ
+1738 
-1752 RLADADIVPQSA
+1752 LADGDEDNDECRYEYCDLNTICNYSPDVMQYLDFPYDT
-1764 GRPLRAG
+1764 
-1771 HQLGCKPRRGAR
+1771 
-1783 GAGRRRLVDRHRR
+1783 RLVR
-1796 SGLAGCGRR
+1796 
-1805 AARNRCRRTPHKGHY
+1805 K
-1820 GDIDFGYDVLVRR
+1820 
-1833 ERCRADIAISEQR
+1833 E
-1846 GGVKG
+1846 
-1851 VRHLDDGVARR
+1851 DGKLYV
-1862 RDGAAARHPPS
+1862 D
-1873 VGHRRVA
+1873 
-1880 AGRMDDQTAQ
+1880 
-1890 PPALRRGICRN
+1890 
-1901 DGTEYPPFARSAVSL
+1901 EE
-1916 DDAAGRHGNGF
+1916 
-1927 LRPDRLHRSCHA
+1927 
-1939 SRRADAL
+1939 
-1946 PRGRPPRAPAG
+1946 
-1957 NPSLGGGGI
+1957 
-1966 ASLRYRFQ
+1966 
-1974 NVHFARKCHY
+1974 
-1984 RTAGNPDSRMGGFTQ
+1984 

>member
-746 ENPKDVYTGYQLTP
+746 ENPKDVYTGYQQTP

-1401 GKTMELGGENTFS
+1401 GKTMELGGDNTFS
-1414 EDTKLCAIVLLSPSI
+1414 EGTKLCAIVLLSPSI

-1435 TCKTQEAGSVEF
+1435 TCKTQGAGSVEF

-1552 VDRVKVEDS
+1552 VDRVKAEDS

-1690 SRVLVDG
+1690 SRVLVVG
-1697 CDVGFGCGRGSH
+1697 CEIATCIRQKPFAED
-1709 SRRRR
+1709 
-1714 MGGPDGRRLPAD
+1714 MGWDSGWLF
-1726 YGENRTE
+1726 
-1733 HTADK
+1733 
-1738 GGCGSAGRGGAIGQ
+1738 
-1752 RLADADIVPQSA
+1752 LADGDEDNDECRYEYCDLNTICNYSPDVMQYLDFPYDT
-1764 GRPLRAG
+1764 
-1771 HQLGCKPRRGAR
+1771 
-1783 GAGRRRLVDRHRR
+1783 RLVR
-1796 SGLAGCGRR
+1796 
-1805 AARNRCRRTPHKGHY
+1805 K
-1820 GDIDFGYDVLVRR
+1820 
-1833 ERCRADIAISEQR
+1833 E
-1846 GGVKG
+1846 
-1851 VRHLDDGVARR
+1851 DGKLYV
-1862 RDGAAARHPPS
+1862 D
-1873 VGHRRVA
+1873 
-1880 AGRMDDQTAQ
+1880 
-1890 PPALRRGICRN
+1890 
-1901 DGTEYPPFARSAVSL
+1901 EE
-1916 DDAAGRHGNGF
+1916 
-1927 LRPDRLHRSCHA
+1927 
-1939 SRRADAL
+1939 
-1946 PRGRPPRAPAG
+1946 
-1957 NPSLGGGGI
+1957 
-1966 ASLRYRFQ
+1966 
-1974 NVHFARKCHY
+1974 
-1984 RTAGNPDSRMGGFTQ
+1984 

>member
-93 QATGTRFEVEDETD
+93 QAIGTRFEVEDETD

-138 KGSTSLSICWDLNK
+138 KGSKSLLFCWDLNK

-274 ETEFAIGYRRGIINH
+274 ETEFTIGYRRGIVNH

-359 MGIGQDS
+359 MGTGQDS

-488 VREEGAEDE
+488 VKEEGAEDE

-648 RVHNTDVDMGK
+648 RVHDTDVDMGK

-713 IERASGIE
+713 IERVSGIE

-1002 LVEQEEKAIEYAKRW
+1002 LIEQEEKAIEYAKRW

-1501 IDDAKKHEEKIEELH
+1501 IDDAKKHEEKIDELH

-1552 VDRVKVEDS
+1552 VDRVKAEDS

-1697 CDVGFGCGRGSH
+1697 CGIATCIRQKPFAED
-1709 SRRRR
+1709 
-1714 MGGPDGRRLPAD
+1714 MGWDSGWLF
-1726 YGENRTE
+1726 
-1733 HTADK
+1733 
-1738 GGCGSAGRGGAIGQ
+1738 
-1752 RLADADIVPQSA
+1752 LADGDEDNDECRYEYCDLNTICNYSPDVMQYLDFPYDT
-1764 GRPLRAG
+1764 
-1771 HQLGCKPRRGAR
+1771 
-1783 GAGRRRLVDRHRR
+1783 RLVR
-1796 SGLAGCGRR
+1796 
-1805 AARNRCRRTPHKGHY
+1805 K
-1820 GDIDFGYDVLVRR
+1820 
-1833 ERCRADIAISEQR
+1833 E
-1846 GGVKG
+1846 
-1851 VRHLDDGVARR
+1851 DGKLYV
-1862 RDGAAARHPPS
+1862 DE
-1873 VGHRRVA
+1873 
-1880 AGRMDDQTAQ
+1880 D
-1890 PPALRRGICRN
+1890 
-1901 DGTEYPPFARSAVSL
+1901 
-1916 DDAAGRHGNGF
+1916 
-1927 LRPDRLHRSCHA
+1927 
-1939 SRRADAL
+1939 
-1946 PRGRPPRAPAG
+1946 
-1957 NPSLGGGGI
+1957 
-1966 ASLRYRFQ
+1966 
-1974 NVHFARKCHY
+1974 
-1984 RTAGNPDSRMGGFTQ
+1984 

>member
-16 KFQQAVESQAV
+16 KFQQTVESQAV

-93 QATGTRFEVEDETD
+93 QATRTRFEVEDETD

-120 HFHKWLA
+120 HFHKWLT
-127 KLFEIIQEQED
+127 KLFEIIQEQNN
-138 KGSTSLSICWDLNK
+138 KGSTSLLFCWDINK
-152 YYPQSDSGIV
+152 YYPQSDNGIV

-168 FRLSEVIRRIREE
+168 FRLSEVVRRIREE

-194 NPERDARFHRGLAL
+194 NSERDARFHRGMAL

-239 AASLD
+239 TASLD

-260 HGCTPVPTDGIPTY
+260 HGCVPVPTDGIPPY
-274 ETEFAIGYRRGIINH
+274 ETEFAIGYRRGIVNH
-289 KVGRIRFSLPGSYL
+289 KVGKIRFSLPGSYL
-303 EDTDDGTLV
+303 EDTDEGTLV

-325 CTGYSTNGEPDF
+325 CTGYSTDGEPDF

-359 MGIGQDS
+359 MGIDQDS

-373 VYSCHALCSNQY
+373 VYSCHALCPNQY

-402 GEFLPTLV
+402 SEFLPTLV

-418 NKQIIYTGENMND
+418 KKQIIYTGENMND
-431 ELMKQIDEWHKA
+431 ELMEQIDEWHKA

-464 TTSLLARAYNN
+464 TTGFLARAYNN

-488 VREEGAEDE
+488 VREEGTEDE

-505 AQYFLNNYR
+505 AQYFLCNYR
-514 EALDYFSKAR
+514 EALSYFSKAR
-524 ELNPEDEDT
+524 ELEPENGDA

-540 NMALP
+540 NMAMP

-564 SGMMNPK
+564 SGMMCPN

-648 RVHNTDVDMGK
+648 RVHDTDVDMGK

-773 STCLDSIV
+773 STCLSSIV

-935 AEQDYDMVMLQVRAY
+935 AEQDYDMVMLLVRAY

-1058 IAPEMYSEDEI
+1058 IAPEMYSEDEV

-1129 KEEQLERAELVIC
+1129 KEDQLERAELVIC

-1209 NVGGNTCTLPDG
+1209 NIGGNTCTLPDG
-1221 EEVNFYQVIPLYRD
+1221 EEVNFYQIIPLYGD
-1235 ELEYKLKNGT
+1235 ELEFKLKNGT

-1401 GKTMELGGENTFS
+1401 GKTMELGGDNTFS
-1414 EDTKLCAIVLLSPSI
+1414 EGTKLCAIVLLSPSI

-1435 TCKTQEAGSVEF
+1435 TCKTQGAGSVEF

-1552 VDRVKVEDS
+1552 VDRVKAEDS

-1690 SRVLVDG
+1690 SRVLVVG
-1697 CDVGFGCGRGSH
+1697 CEIATCIRQKPFAED
-1709 SRRRR
+1709 
-1714 MGGPDGRRLPAD
+1714 MGWDSGWLF
-1726 YGENRTE
+1726 
-1733 HTADK
+1733 
-1738 GGCGSAGRGGAIGQ
+1738 
-1752 RLADADIVPQSA
+1752 LADGDEDNDECRYEYCDLNTICNYSPDVMQYLDFPYDT
-1764 GRPLRAG
+1764 
-1771 HQLGCKPRRGAR
+1771 
-1783 GAGRRRLVDRHRR
+1783 RLVR
-1796 SGLAGCGRR
+1796 
-1805 AARNRCRRTPHKGHY
+1805 K
-1820 GDIDFGYDVLVRR
+1820 
-1833 ERCRADIAISEQR
+1833 E
-1846 GGVKG
+1846 
-1851 VRHLDDGVARR
+1851 DGKLYV
-1862 RDGAAARHPPS
+1862 D
-1873 VGHRRVA
+1873 
-1880 AGRMDDQTAQ
+1880 
-1890 PPALRRGICRN
+1890 
-1901 DGTEYPPFARSAVSL
+1901 EE
-1916 DDAAGRHGNGF
+1916 
-1927 LRPDRLHRSCHA
+1927 
-1939 SRRADAL
+1939 
-1946 PRGRPPRAPAG
+1946 
-1957 NPSLGGGGI
+1957 
-1966 ASLRYRFQ
+1966 
-1974 NVHFARKCHY
+1974 
-1984 RTAGNPDSRMGGFTQ
+1984 

>member
-385 TLFTLCASR
+385 TLFMLCASR

-1697 CDVGFGCGRGSH
+1697 CEIATCIRQKPFAED
-1709 SRRRR
+1709 
-1714 MGGPDGRRLPAD
+1714 MGWDSGWLF
-1726 YGENRTE
+1726 
-1733 HTADK
+1733 
-1738 GGCGSAGRGGAIGQ
+1738 
-1752 RLADADIVPQSA
+1752 LADGDEDNDECRYEYCDLNTICNYSPDVMQYLDFPYDT
-1764 GRPLRAG
+1764 
-1771 HQLGCKPRRGAR
+1771 
-1783 GAGRRRLVDRHRR
+1783 RLVR
-1796 SGLAGCGRR
+1796 
-1805 AARNRCRRTPHKGHY
+1805 K
-1820 GDIDFGYDVLVRR
+1820 
-1833 ERCRADIAISEQR
+1833 E
-1846 GGVKG
+1846 
-1851 VRHLDDGVARR
+1851 DGKLYV
-1862 RDGAAARHPPS
+1862 DE
-1873 VGHRRVA
+1873 
-1880 AGRMDDQTAQ
+1880 D
-1890 PPALRRGICRN
+1890 
-1901 DGTEYPPFARSAVSL
+1901 
-1916 DDAAGRHGNGF
+1916 
-1927 LRPDRLHRSCHA
+1927 
-1939 SRRADAL
+1939 
-1946 PRGRPPRAPAG
+1946 
-1957 NPSLGGGGI
+1957 
-1966 ASLRYRFQ
+1966 
-1974 NVHFARKCHY
+1974 
-1984 RTAGNPDSRMGGFTQ
+1984 

>member
-58 EGNTDNVISVNGDCQ
+58 EGNADNVISVNGDCQ

-274 ETEFAIGYRRGIINH
+274 ETEFAIGYRRGIVNH

-359 MGIGQDS
+359 MGTGQDS

-402 GEFLPTLV
+402 SEFLPTLV

-488 VREEGAEDE
+488 VKEEGAEDE

-540 NMALP
+540 NMHLP

-648 RVHNTDVDMGK
+648 RVHDTDVDMGK

-773 STCLDSIV
+773 STCLSSIV

-792 DHADGFG
+792 DHANGFG
-799 VQALYMVF
+799 AQALYIVF
-807 QNGVGED
+807 QNGAGED

-1101 IPPSEECNWYTL
+1101 IPPSKECNWYTL

-1552 VDRVKVEDS
+1552 VDRVKAEDS

-1697 CDVGFGCGRGSH
+1697 CEIATCIRQKPFAED
-1709 SRRRR
+1709 
-1714 MGGPDGRRLPAD
+1714 MGWDSGWLF
-1726 YGENRTE
+1726 
-1733 HTADK
+1733 
-1738 GGCGSAGRGGAIGQ
+1738 
-1752 RLADADIVPQSA
+1752 LADGDEDNDECRYEYCDLNTICNYSPDVMQYLDFPYDT
-1764 GRPLRAG
+1764 
-1771 HQLGCKPRRGAR
+1771 
-1783 GAGRRRLVDRHRR
+1783 RLVR
-1796 SGLAGCGRR
+1796 
-1805 AARNRCRRTPHKGHY
+1805 K
-1820 GDIDFGYDVLVRR
+1820 
-1833 ERCRADIAISEQR
+1833 E
-1846 GGVKG
+1846 
-1851 VRHLDDGVARR
+1851 DGKLYV
-1862 RDGAAARHPPS
+1862 DE
-1873 VGHRRVA
+1873 
-1880 AGRMDDQTAQ
+1880 D
-1890 PPALRRGICRN
+1890 
-1901 DGTEYPPFARSAVSL
+1901 
-1916 DDAAGRHGNGF
+1916 
-1927 LRPDRLHRSCHA
+1927 
-1939 SRRADAL
+1939 
-1946 PRGRPPRAPAG
+1946 
-1957 NPSLGGGGI
+1957 
-1966 ASLRYRFQ
+1966 
-1974 NVHFARKCHY
+1974 
-1984 RTAGNPDSRMGGFTQ
+1984 